1 VTALRK
7 DLIREIK
14 NSKNRFLSIA
24 ILIALAVA
32 FLSGLKATAPDM
44 KNTGDE
50 YLDKQQ
56 LMDIQVLSTLGLTKG
71 DIKALGAQDNI
82 ERAVGAYCIDA
93 WAGDLVAKA
102 YSITD
107 GMNLLTVT
115 SGRMPESPD
124 ECIVDKNLLEKMK
137 ISVGDSITIDPS
149 DDYEDCLTHKNF
161 TIVGTAVSPYY
172 ISVERGS
179 ASIGSGNVRAYVYLP
194 EGAFDLDY
202 YTVAYAKVKGAQELT
217 AFTDEYDDYIDDV
230 MDSLKDFG
238 DRRAKLRYDD
248 IIDEAQGKIDDA
260 QKELDD
266 KEKEADEKL
275 SDAEQELKDARRK
288 LDKGWREYRDGKKEL
303 EESLPKL
310 CDAECELADARQ
322 ELIEG
327 EQEYQKGLDE
337 YNFGYAQYAE
347 NKRKLDAA
355 KAQLDAAKQQLD
367 AAKQIPDQIA
377 KLEGDIT
384 ALEAQKKLLDPN
396 DQEYKAIEA
405 RITELSAKK
414 AALVSASMSDTE
426 IAAAQAKIDA
436 GMAEY
441 NAGKQELDAAK
452 AQLDAAKKKLDEGY
466 EELQDGKRKYREGVE
481 ELQDGWKKY
490 YEGIDELPKAYKKL
504 KDGEKEYADGLEEY
518 EDAKREAEEKIADA
532 KKKLAD
538 ARRKVAD
545 IETCKWYILSRGY
558 NPGYTGFGQDAD
570 RMANLASVFP
580 VIFFLVAALV
590 CLTTMTRMVEEQRTQ
605 IGLMK
610 ALGYGRWDISKKYL
624 CYGLFPSLAGSLLG
638 IIIGHIV
645 FPTMIYVSYQIMY
658 EMPNIRLSLYPGIC
672 IWATIAA
679 VACTTL
685 STLWACISTLTDSP
699 ANLMRPKAPKAGRR
713 VLLEKIPFIWKKLS
727 FTSKVTVRNLFR
739 YKKRF
744 FMSVIGIAGSGALLV
759 TAFGLNDSIIEKQ
772 FGDIWQ
778 MDVQAYVYEAMP
790 LADMQE
796 LLGKNPANDDFDS
809 VMFCLDSQMECKNG
823 GRSQS
828 GVHLLGVES
837 AGSMAG
843 RINLHNGGA
852 PVTLDDSGVVVTA
865 KLAETL
871 SIKAGD
877 EINMRTGGEDHL
889 MRVIGVA
896 DNYVYH
902 YVYITAAYYET
913 VFGKAMQYNGFM
925 GNLKDGL
932 TDETMDA
939 MSTQLLSDSRMYT
952 VRTIGSIYDSVWD
965 SLSILN
971 YVVLVLILG
980 SGMLT
985 FVVMLNLTNI
995 NIGERMRE
1003 LATLRVLGFYDKEM
1017 YAYIFRENNALSV
1030 IGAFVGLVFGKIM
1043 HLFVIRTCEVDMVMF
1058 VRSAKPLSYVY
1069 AFALTIAFSLIVN
1082 LLMRPKVR
1090 AIDMVES
1097 LKSAE

>member
-1 VTALRK
+1 MNALTLK
-7 DLIREIK
+7 NLLREIK
-14 NSKNRFLSIA
+14 RTFTKFLSIFA
-24 ILIALAVA
+24 ICALGVA
-32 FLSGLKATAPDM
+32 FFAGIRATSPDM
-44 KNTGDE
+44 KEAGDRLYNT
-50 YLDKQQ
+50 YNLS
-56 LMDIQVLSTLGLTKG
+56 DISVISTSGLT
-71 DIKALGAQDNI
+71 ADNI
-82 ERAVGAYCIDA
+82 RDLESIEGIRAVRASLFVDAMARGTGEKEKNLRLYSMPIKLKSEYAPLIDLIPDY
-93 WAGDLVAKA
+93 GIDTSPE
-102 YSITD
+102 YE
-107 GMNLLTVT
+107 MNGVEIV
-115 SGRMPESPD
+115 SGRMPLNDTETALDYTLEGSLVKQLGDEITLTTSGGTVTLRVVGFIRSP
-124 ECIVDKNLLEKMK
+124 M
-137 ISVGDSITIDPS
+137 
-149 DDYEDCLTHKNF
+149 
-161 TIVGTAVSPYY
+161 Y
-172 ISVERGS
+172 ISMFERGTS
-179 ASIGSGNVRAYVYLP
+179 SIGNGTSDGFAYASGNAISSLGTKLP
-194 EGAFDLDY
+194 VMSLLNTY
-202 YTVAYAKVKGAQELT
+202 YTRADIVISGKEGLSAYS
-217 AFTDEYDDYIDDV
+217 DEY
-230 MDSLKDFG
+230 
-238 DRRAKLRYDD
+238 
-248 IIDEAQGKIDDA
+248 E
-260 QKELDD
+260 
-266 KEKEADEKL
+266 
-275 SDAEQELKDARRK
+275 
-288 LDKGWREYRDGKKEL
+288 
-303 EESLPKL
+303 
-310 CDAECELADARQ
+310 
-322 ELIEG
+322 
-327 EQEYQKGLDE
+327 
-337 YNFGYAQYAE
+337 
-347 NKRKLDAA
+347 
-355 KAQLDAAKQQLD
+355 
-367 AAKQIPDQIA
+367 
-377 KLEGDIT
+377 
-384 ALEAQKKLLDPN
+384 
-396 DQEYKAIEA
+396 
-405 RITELSAKK
+405 
-414 AALVSASMSDTE
+414 ALVNEVTDRIEDYASTQSGT
-426 IAAAQAKIDA
+426 
-436 GMAEY
+436 
-441 NAGKQELDAAK
+441 
-452 AQLDAAKKKLDEGY
+452 
-466 EELQDGKRKYREGVE
+466 
-481 ELQDGWKKY
+481 
-490 YEGIDELPKAYKKL
+490 
-504 KDGEKEYADGLEEY
+504 
-518 EDAKREAEEKIADA
+518 
-532 KKKLAD
+532 
-538 ARRKVAD
+538 
-545 IETCKWYILSRGY
+545 WYIQDRSG
-558 NPGYTGFGQDAD
+558 NPGYSDYSENTD
-570 RMANLASVFP
+570 RIAAVGDVFP
-580 VIFFLVAALV
+580 LIFFIVAALV
-590 CLTTMTRMVEEQRTQ
+590 CLTTMTRMVEEQRIEMGT
-605 IGLMK
+605 MK
-610 ALGYGRWDISKKYL
+610 ALGYGGWQIAMKY
-624 CYGLFPSLAGSLLG
+624 
-638 IIIGHIV
+638 
-645 FPTMIYVSYQIMY
+645 
-658 EMPNIRLSLYPGIC
+658 
-672 IWATIAA
+672 A
-679 VACTTL
+679 VYAM
-685 STLWACISTLTDSP
+685 SACISGGVVGAIIGFKLFPYVIMKAYSIMYYLGKLETPYRADIAFMAIAAMAVCTAAATFSACYASLKEVP
-699 ANLMRPKAPKAGRR
+699 ATLMRPKAPKAGRR
-713 VLLEKIPFIWKKLS
+713 VLLERIPFIWKKLS

-759 TAFGLNDSIIEKQ
+759 TAFGLNDSIFGIIEKQ

-823 GRSQS
+823 GRSQN

-843 RINLHNGGA
+843 RVSLHNGGA

-913 VFGKAMQYNGFM
+913 VFGKAMLYNGFM

-952 VRTIGSIYDSVWD
+952 VRTIESIYASVWD

-1030 IGAFVGLVFGKIM
+1030 IGAFVGLLFGKIM

>member
-1 VTALRK
+1 MNALTLK
-7 DLIREIK
+7 NLLREIK
-14 NSKNRFLSIA
+14 RTFTKFLSIFA
-24 ILIALAVA
+24 ICALGVA
-32 FLSGLKATAPDM
+32 FFAGIRATSPDM
-44 KNTGDE
+44 KEAGDRLYNT
-50 YLDKQQ
+50 YNLS
-56 LMDIQVLSTLGLTKG
+56 DISVISTSGLT
-71 DIKALGAQDNI
+71 ADNI
-82 ERAVGAYCIDA
+82 RDLESIEGIRAVRASLFVDAMARGTGEKEKNLRLYSMPIKLKSEYAPLIDLIPDY
-93 WAGDLVAKA
+93 GIDTSPE
-102 YSITD
+102 YE
-107 GMNLLTVT
+107 MNGVEIV
-115 SGRMPESPD
+115 SGRMPLNDTETALDYTLEGSLVKQLGDEITLTTSGGTVTLRVVGFIRSP
-124 ECIVDKNLLEKMK
+124 M
-137 ISVGDSITIDPS
+137 
-149 DDYEDCLTHKNF
+149 
-161 TIVGTAVSPYY
+161 Y
-172 ISVERGS
+172 ISMFERGTS
-179 ASIGSGNVRAYVYLP
+179 SIGNGTSDGFAYASGNAISSLGTKLP
-194 EGAFDLDY
+194 VMSLLNTY
-202 YTVAYAKVKGAQELT
+202 YTRADIVISGKEGLSAYS
-217 AFTDEYDDYIDDV
+217 DEY
-230 MDSLKDFG
+230 
-238 DRRAKLRYDD
+238 
-248 IIDEAQGKIDDA
+248 E
-260 QKELDD
+260 
-266 KEKEADEKL
+266 
-275 SDAEQELKDARRK
+275 
-288 LDKGWREYRDGKKEL
+288 
-303 EESLPKL
+303 
-310 CDAECELADARQ
+310 
-322 ELIEG
+322 
-327 EQEYQKGLDE
+327 
-337 YNFGYAQYAE
+337 
-347 NKRKLDAA
+347 
-355 KAQLDAAKQQLD
+355 
-367 AAKQIPDQIA
+367 
-377 KLEGDIT
+377 
-384 ALEAQKKLLDPN
+384 
-396 DQEYKAIEA
+396 
-405 RITELSAKK
+405 
-414 AALVSASMSDTE
+414 ALVNEVTDRIEDYASTQSGT
-426 IAAAQAKIDA
+426 
-436 GMAEY
+436 
-441 NAGKQELDAAK
+441 
-452 AQLDAAKKKLDEGY
+452 
-466 EELQDGKRKYREGVE
+466 
-481 ELQDGWKKY
+481 
-490 YEGIDELPKAYKKL
+490 
-504 KDGEKEYADGLEEY
+504 
-518 EDAKREAEEKIADA
+518 
-532 KKKLAD
+532 
-538 ARRKVAD
+538 
-545 IETCKWYILSRGY
+545 WYIQDRSG
-558 NPGYTGFGQDAD
+558 NPGYSDYSENTD
-570 RMANLASVFP
+570 RIAAVGDVFP
-580 VIFFLVAALV
+580 LIFFIVVALV
-590 CLTTMTRMVEEQRTQ
+590 CLTTMTRMVEEQRIEMGT
-605 IGLMK
+605 MK
-610 ALGYGRWDISKKYL
+610 ALGYGGWQIAMKY
-624 CYGLFPSLAGSLLG
+624 
-638 IIIGHIV
+638 
-645 FPTMIYVSYQIMY
+645 
-658 EMPNIRLSLYPGIC
+658 
-672 IWATIAA
+672 A
-679 VACTTL
+679 VYAM
-685 STLWACISTLTDSP
+685 SACISGGVVGAIIGFKLFPYVIMKAYSIMYYLGKLETPYRADIAFMAIAAMAVCTAAATFSACYASLKEVP
-699 ANLMRPKAPKAGRR
+699 ATLMRPKAPKAGRR
-713 VLLEKIPFIWKKLS
+713 VLLERIPFIWKKLS

-759 TAFGLNDSIIEKQ
+759 TAFGLNDSIFGIIEKQ

-843 RINLHNGGA
+843 RISLHNGGA

-913 VFGKAMQYNGFM
+913 VFGKAMQYNGLM

-952 VRTIGSIYDSVWD
+952 VRTIESIYASVWD

-1030 IGAFVGLVFGKIM
+1030 IGAFVGLLFGKIM

-1069 AFALTIAFSLIVN
+1069 AFALTIVFSLIVN

>member
-1 VTALRK
+1 MNALTLK
-7 DLIREIK
+7 NLLREIK
-14 NSKNRFLSIA
+14 RTFTKFLSIFA
-24 ILIALAVA
+24 ICALGVA
-32 FLSGLKATAPDM
+32 FFAGIRATSPDM
-44 KNTGDE
+44 KEAGDRLYNT
-50 YLDKQQ
+50 YNLS
-56 LMDIQVLSTLGLTKG
+56 DISVISTSGLT
-71 DIKALGAQDNI
+71 ADNI
-82 ERAVGAYCIDA
+82 RDLESIEGIQAVRASLFVDAMARGTGEKEKNLRLYSMPIKLKSEYAPLIDLIPDY
-93 WAGDLVAKA
+93 GIDTSPE
-102 YSITD
+102 YE
-107 GMNLLTVT
+107 MNGVEIV
-115 SGRMPESPD
+115 SGRMPLNDTETALDYTLEGSLVKQLGDEITLTTSGGTVTLRVVGFIRSP
-124 ECIVDKNLLEKMK
+124 M
-137 ISVGDSITIDPS
+137 
-149 DDYEDCLTHKNF
+149 
-161 TIVGTAVSPYY
+161 Y
-172 ISVERGS
+172 ISMFERGTS
-179 ASIGSGNVRAYVYLP
+179 SIGNGTSDGFAYASGNAISSLGTKLP
-194 EGAFDLDY
+194 VMSLLNTY
-202 YTVAYAKVKGAQELT
+202 YTRADIVISGKEGLSAYS
-217 AFTDEYDDYIDDV
+217 DEY
-230 MDSLKDFG
+230 
-238 DRRAKLRYDD
+238 
-248 IIDEAQGKIDDA
+248 E
-260 QKELDD
+260 
-266 KEKEADEKL
+266 
-275 SDAEQELKDARRK
+275 
-288 LDKGWREYRDGKKEL
+288 
-303 EESLPKL
+303 
-310 CDAECELADARQ
+310 
-322 ELIEG
+322 
-327 EQEYQKGLDE
+327 
-337 YNFGYAQYAE
+337 
-347 NKRKLDAA
+347 
-355 KAQLDAAKQQLD
+355 
-367 AAKQIPDQIA
+367 
-377 KLEGDIT
+377 
-384 ALEAQKKLLDPN
+384 
-396 DQEYKAIEA
+396 
-405 RITELSAKK
+405 
-414 AALVSASMSDTE
+414 ALVNEVTDRIEDYASTQSGT
-426 IAAAQAKIDA
+426 
-436 GMAEY
+436 
-441 NAGKQELDAAK
+441 
-452 AQLDAAKKKLDEGY
+452 
-466 EELQDGKRKYREGVE
+466 
-481 ELQDGWKKY
+481 
-490 YEGIDELPKAYKKL
+490 
-504 KDGEKEYADGLEEY
+504 
-518 EDAKREAEEKIADA
+518 
-532 KKKLAD
+532 
-538 ARRKVAD
+538 
-545 IETCKWYILSRGY
+545 WYIQDRSG
-558 NPGYTGFGQDAD
+558 NPGYSDYSENTD
-570 RMANLASVFP
+570 RIAAVGDVFP
-580 VIFFLVAALV
+580 LIFFIVAALV
-590 CLTTMTRMVEEQRTQ
+590 CLTTMTRMVEEQRIEMGT
-605 IGLMK
+605 MK
-610 ALGYGRWDISKKYL
+610 ALGYGGWQIAMKY
-624 CYGLFPSLAGSLLG
+624 
-638 IIIGHIV
+638 
-645 FPTMIYVSYQIMY
+645 
-658 EMPNIRLSLYPGIC
+658 
-672 IWATIAA
+672 A
-679 VACTTL
+679 VYAM
-685 STLWACISTLTDSP
+685 SACISGGVVGAIIGFKLFPYVIMKGYSIMYYLGKLETPYRADIAFMAIAAMAVCTAAATFSACYASLKEVP
-699 ANLMRPKAPKAGRR
+699 ATLMRPKAPKAGRR

-759 TAFGLNDSIIEKQ
+759 TAFGLNDSIFGIIEKQ

-823 GRSQS
+823 GRSQN

-952 VRTIGSIYDSVWD
+952 VRTIESIYDSVRD

-1017 YAYIFRENNALSV
+1017 YDYIFRENNALSV
-1030 IGAFVGLVFGKIM
+1030 IGAFVGLLFGKIM

-1069 AFALTIAFSLIVN
+1069 AFALTIVFSLIVN

>member
-1 VTALRK
+1 MNALTLK
-7 DLIREIK
+7 NLLREIK
-14 NSKNRFLSIA
+14 RTFTKFLSIFA
-24 ILIALAVA
+24 ICALGVA
-32 FLSGLKATAPDM
+32 FFAGIRATSPDM
-44 KNTGDE
+44 KEAGDRLYNT
-50 YLDKQQ
+50 YNLS
-56 LMDIQVLSTLGLTKG
+56 DISVISTSGLT
-71 DIKALGAQDNI
+71 ADNI
-82 ERAVGAYCIDA
+82 RDLESIEGIQAVRASLFVDAMARGTGEKEKNLRLYSMPIKLKSEYAPLIDLIPDY
-93 WAGDLVAKA
+93 GIDTSPE
-102 YSITD
+102 YE
-107 GMNLLTVT
+107 MNGVEIV
-115 SGRMPESPD
+115 SGRMPLNDTETALDYTLEGSLVKQLGDEITLTTSGGTVTLRVVGFIRSP
-124 ECIVDKNLLEKMK
+124 M
-137 ISVGDSITIDPS
+137 
-149 DDYEDCLTHKNF
+149 
-161 TIVGTAVSPYY
+161 Y
-172 ISVERGS
+172 ISMFERGTS
-179 ASIGSGNVRAYVYLP
+179 SIGNGTSDGFAYASGNAISSLGTKLP
-194 EGAFDLDY
+194 VMSLLNTY
-202 YTVAYAKVKGAQELT
+202 YTRADIVISGKEGLSAYS
-217 AFTDEYDDYIDDV
+217 DEY
-230 MDSLKDFG
+230 
-238 DRRAKLRYDD
+238 
-248 IIDEAQGKIDDA
+248 E
-260 QKELDD
+260 
-266 KEKEADEKL
+266 
-275 SDAEQELKDARRK
+275 
-288 LDKGWREYRDGKKEL
+288 
-303 EESLPKL
+303 
-310 CDAECELADARQ
+310 
-322 ELIEG
+322 
-327 EQEYQKGLDE
+327 
-337 YNFGYAQYAE
+337 
-347 NKRKLDAA
+347 
-355 KAQLDAAKQQLD
+355 
-367 AAKQIPDQIA
+367 
-377 KLEGDIT
+377 
-384 ALEAQKKLLDPN
+384 
-396 DQEYKAIEA
+396 
-405 RITELSAKK
+405 
-414 AALVSASMSDTE
+414 ALVNEVTDRIEDYASTQSGT
-426 IAAAQAKIDA
+426 
-436 GMAEY
+436 
-441 NAGKQELDAAK
+441 
-452 AQLDAAKKKLDEGY
+452 
-466 EELQDGKRKYREGVE
+466 
-481 ELQDGWKKY
+481 
-490 YEGIDELPKAYKKL
+490 
-504 KDGEKEYADGLEEY
+504 
-518 EDAKREAEEKIADA
+518 
-532 KKKLAD
+532 
-538 ARRKVAD
+538 
-545 IETCKWYILSRGY
+545 WYIQDRSG
-558 NPGYTGFGQDAD
+558 NPGYSDYSENTD
-570 RMANLASVFP
+570 RIAAVGDVFP
-580 VIFFLVAALV
+580 LIFFIVAALV
-590 CLTTMTRMVEEQRTQ
+590 CLTTMTRMVEEQRIEMGT
-605 IGLMK
+605 MK
-610 ALGYGRWDISKKYL
+610 ALGYGGWQIAMKY
-624 CYGLFPSLAGSLLG
+624 
-638 IIIGHIV
+638 
-645 FPTMIYVSYQIMY
+645 
-658 EMPNIRLSLYPGIC
+658 
-672 IWATIAA
+672 A
-679 VACTTL
+679 VYAM
-685 STLWACISTLTDSP
+685 SACISGGVVGAIIGFKLFPYVIMKGYSIMYYLGKLETPYRADIAFMAIAAMAVCTAAATFSACYASLKEVP
-699 ANLMRPKAPKAGRR
+699 ATLMRPKAPKAGRR

-759 TAFGLNDSIIEKQ
+759 TAFGLNDSIFGIIEKQ

-837 AGSMAG
+837 AESMAG

-871 SIKAGD
+871 SIKVGD

-952 VRTIGSIYDSVWD
+952 VRTIGSIYASVWD

>member
-1 VTALRK
+1 MNALTLK
-7 DLIREIK
+7 NLLREIK
-14 NSKNRFLSIA
+14 RTFTKFLSIFA
-24 ILIALAVA
+24 ICALGVA
-32 FLSGLKATAPDM
+32 FFAGIRATSPDM
-44 KNTGDE
+44 KEAGDRLYNT
-50 YLDKQQ
+50 YNLS
-56 LMDIQVLSTLGLTKG
+56 DISVISTSGLT
-71 DIKALGAQDNI
+71 ADNI
-82 ERAVGAYCIDA
+82 RDLESIEGIQAVRASLFVDAMARGTGEKEKNLRLYSMPIKLKSEYAPLIDLIPDY
-93 WAGDLVAKA
+93 GIDTSPE
-102 YSITD
+102 YE
-107 GMNLLTVT
+107 MNGVEIV
-115 SGRMPESPD
+115 SGRMPLNDTETALDYTLEGSLVKQLGDEITLTTSGGTVTLRVVGFIRSP
-124 ECIVDKNLLEKMK
+124 M
-137 ISVGDSITIDPS
+137 
-149 DDYEDCLTHKNF
+149 
-161 TIVGTAVSPYY
+161 Y
-172 ISVERGS
+172 ISMFERGTS
-179 ASIGSGNVRAYVYLP
+179 SIGNGTSDGFAYASGNAISSLGTKLP
-194 EGAFDLDY
+194 VMSLLNTY
-202 YTVAYAKVKGAQELT
+202 YTRADIVISGKEGLSAYS
-217 AFTDEYDDYIDDV
+217 DEY
-230 MDSLKDFG
+230 
-238 DRRAKLRYDD
+238 
-248 IIDEAQGKIDDA
+248 E
-260 QKELDD
+260 
-266 KEKEADEKL
+266 
-275 SDAEQELKDARRK
+275 
-288 LDKGWREYRDGKKEL
+288 
-303 EESLPKL
+303 
-310 CDAECELADARQ
+310 
-322 ELIEG
+322 
-327 EQEYQKGLDE
+327 
-337 YNFGYAQYAE
+337 
-347 NKRKLDAA
+347 
-355 KAQLDAAKQQLD
+355 
-367 AAKQIPDQIA
+367 
-377 KLEGDIT
+377 
-384 ALEAQKKLLDPN
+384 
-396 DQEYKAIEA
+396 
-405 RITELSAKK
+405 
-414 AALVSASMSDTE
+414 ALVNEVTDRIEDYASTQSGT
-426 IAAAQAKIDA
+426 
-436 GMAEY
+436 
-441 NAGKQELDAAK
+441 
-452 AQLDAAKKKLDEGY
+452 
-466 EELQDGKRKYREGVE
+466 
-481 ELQDGWKKY
+481 
-490 YEGIDELPKAYKKL
+490 
-504 KDGEKEYADGLEEY
+504 
-518 EDAKREAEEKIADA
+518 
-532 KKKLAD
+532 
-538 ARRKVAD
+538 
-545 IETCKWYILSRGY
+545 WYIQDRSG
-558 NPGYTGFGQDAD
+558 NPGYSDYSENTD
-570 RMANLASVFP
+570 RIAAVGDVFP
-580 VIFFLVAALV
+580 LIFFIVAALV
-590 CLTTMTRMVEEQRTQ
+590 CLTTMTRMVEEQRIEMGT
-605 IGLMK
+605 MK
-610 ALGYGRWDISKKYL
+610 ALGYGGWQIAMKY
-624 CYGLFPSLAGSLLG
+624 
-638 IIIGHIV
+638 
-645 FPTMIYVSYQIMY
+645 
-658 EMPNIRLSLYPGIC
+658 
-672 IWATIAA
+672 A
-679 VACTTL
+679 VYAM
-685 STLWACISTLTDSP
+685 SACISGGVVGAIIGFKLFPYVIMKGYSIMYYLGKLETPYRADIAFMAIAAMAVCTAAATFSACYASLKEVP
-699 ANLMRPKAPKAGRR
+699 ATLMRPKAPKAGRR

-759 TAFGLNDSIIEKQ
+759 TAFGLNDSIFGIIEKQ

-843 RINLHNGGA
+843 RVSLHNGGA

-871 SIKAGD
+871 SIKVGD

-952 VRTIGSIYDSVWD
+952 VRTIGSIYASVWD

-1017 YAYIFRENNALSV
+1017 YDYIFRENNALSV
-1030 IGAFVGLVFGKIM
+1030 IGAFVGLLFGKIM

-1069 AFALTIAFSLIVN
+1069 AFALTIVFSLIVN

>member
-1 VTALRK
+1 MNALTLK
-7 DLIREIK
+7 NLLREIK
-14 NSKNRFLSIA
+14 RTFTKFLSIFA
-24 ILIALAVA
+24 ICALGVA
-32 FLSGLKATAPDM
+32 FFAGIRATSPDM
-44 KNTGDE
+44 KEAGDRLYNT
-50 YLDKQQ
+50 YNLS
-56 LMDIQVLSTLGLTKG
+56 DISVISTSGLT
-71 DIKALGAQDNI
+71 ADNI
-82 ERAVGAYCIDA
+82 RDLESIEGIQAVRASLFVDAMARGTGEKEKNLRLYSMPIKLKSEYAPLIDLIPDY
-93 WAGDLVAKA
+93 GIDTSPE
-102 YSITD
+102 YE
-107 GMNLLTVT
+107 MNGVEIV
-115 SGRMPESPD
+115 SGRMPL
-124 ECIVDKNLLEKMK
+124 N
-137 ISVGDSITIDPS
+137 
-149 DDYEDCLTHKNF
+149 
-161 TIVGTAVSPYY
+161 
-172 ISVERGS
+172 
-179 ASIGSGNVRAYVYLP
+179 
-194 EGAFDLDY
+194 
-202 YTVAYAKVKGAQELT
+202 
-217 AFTDEYDDYIDDV
+217 
-230 MDSLKDFG
+230 
-238 DRRAKLRYDD
+238 
-248 IIDEAQGKIDDA
+248 
-260 QKELDD
+260 
-266 KEKEADEKL
+266 
-275 SDAEQELKDARRK
+275 
-288 LDKGWREYRDGKKEL
+288 
-303 EESLPKL
+303 
-310 CDAECELADARQ
+310 
-322 ELIEG
+322 
-327 EQEYQKGLDE
+327 
-337 YNFGYAQYAE
+337 
-347 NKRKLDAA
+347 
-355 KAQLDAAKQQLD
+355 
-367 AAKQIPDQIA
+367 
-377 KLEGDIT
+377 
-384 ALEAQKKLLDPN
+384 
-396 DQEYKAIEA
+396 
-405 RITELSAKK
+405 
-414 AALVSASMSDTE
+414 DTE
-426 IAAAQAKIDA
+426 IALDYTLEGSFVKQLGDEITLTTSGGTVTLRVVGFIRSPMYISLFERGTSSIGNGTSDGFAYAS
-436 GMAEY
+436 G
-441 NAGKQELDAAK
+441 NAISSLGTKLPVMSLLNTYYTRADIVISGK
-452 AQLDAAKKKLDEGY
+452 EG
-466 EELQDGKRKYREGVE
+466 LS
-481 ELQDGWKKY
+481 
-490 YEGIDELPKAYKKL
+490 AYS
-504 KDGEKEYADGLEEY
+504 DEY
-518 EDAKREAEEKIADA
+518 EALVNEVTDR
-532 KKKLAD
+532 
-538 ARRKVAD
+538 
-545 IETCKWYILSRGY
+545 IEDYASTQSGTWYIQDRSG
-558 NPGYTGFGQDAD
+558 NPGYSDYSENTD
-570 RMANLASVFP
+570 RIAAVGDVFP
-580 VIFFLVAALV
+580 LIFFIVAALV
-590 CLTTMTRMVEEQRTQ
+590 CLTTMTRMVEEQRIEMGT
-605 IGLMK
+605 MK
-610 ALGYGRWDISKKYL
+610 ALGYGGWQIAMKY
-624 CYGLFPSLAGSLLG
+624 
-638 IIIGHIV
+638 
-645 FPTMIYVSYQIMY
+645 
-658 EMPNIRLSLYPGIC
+658 
-672 IWATIAA
+672 A
-679 VACTTL
+679 VYAM
-685 STLWACISTLTDSP
+685 SACISGGVVGAIIGFKLFPYVIMKGYSIMYYLGKLETPYRADIAFMAIAAMAVCTAAATFSACYASLKEVP
-699 ANLMRPKAPKAGRR
+699 ATLMRPKAPKAGRR

-759 TAFGLNDSIIEKQ
+759 TAFGLNDSIFGIIEKQ

-877 EINMRTGGEDHL
+877 EINMRTGGEDHF

-913 VFGKAMQYNGFM
+913 VFGKAMLYNGFM

-952 VRTIGSIYDSVWD
+952 VRTIESIYASVWD

>member
-1 VTALRK
+1 MNALTLK
-7 DLIREIK
+7 NLLREIK
-14 NSKNRFLSIA
+14 RTFTKFLSIFA
-24 ILIALAVA
+24 ICALGVA
-32 FLSGLKATAPDM
+32 FFAGIRATSPDM
-44 KNTGDE
+44 KEAGDRLYNT
-50 YLDKQQ
+50 YNLS
-56 LMDIQVLSTLGLTKG
+56 DISVISTSGLT
-71 DIKALGAQDNI
+71 ADNI
-82 ERAVGAYCIDA
+82 RDLESIEGIQAVRASLFVDAMARGTGEKEKNLRLYSMPIKLKSEYAPLIDLIPDY
-93 WAGDLVAKA
+93 GIDTSPE
-102 YSITD
+102 YE
-107 GMNLLTVT
+107 MNGVEIV
-115 SGRMPESPD
+115 SGRMPLNDTETALDYTLEGSLVKQLGDEITLTTSGGTVTLRVVGFIRSP
-124 ECIVDKNLLEKMK
+124 M
-137 ISVGDSITIDPS
+137 
-149 DDYEDCLTHKNF
+149 
-161 TIVGTAVSPYY
+161 Y
-172 ISVERGS
+172 ISMFERGTS
-179 ASIGSGNVRAYVYLP
+179 SIGNGTSDGFAYASGNAISSLGTKLP
-194 EGAFDLDY
+194 VMSLLNTY
-202 YTVAYAKVKGAQELT
+202 YTRADIVISGKEGPSAYS
-217 AFTDEYDDYIDDV
+217 DEY
-230 MDSLKDFG
+230 
-238 DRRAKLRYDD
+238 
-248 IIDEAQGKIDDA
+248 E
-260 QKELDD
+260 
-266 KEKEADEKL
+266 
-275 SDAEQELKDARRK
+275 
-288 LDKGWREYRDGKKEL
+288 
-303 EESLPKL
+303 
-310 CDAECELADARQ
+310 
-322 ELIEG
+322 
-327 EQEYQKGLDE
+327 
-337 YNFGYAQYAE
+337 
-347 NKRKLDAA
+347 
-355 KAQLDAAKQQLD
+355 
-367 AAKQIPDQIA
+367 
-377 KLEGDIT
+377 
-384 ALEAQKKLLDPN
+384 
-396 DQEYKAIEA
+396 
-405 RITELSAKK
+405 
-414 AALVSASMSDTE
+414 ALVNEVTDRIEDYASTQSGT
-426 IAAAQAKIDA
+426 
-436 GMAEY
+436 
-441 NAGKQELDAAK
+441 
-452 AQLDAAKKKLDEGY
+452 
-466 EELQDGKRKYREGVE
+466 
-481 ELQDGWKKY
+481 
-490 YEGIDELPKAYKKL
+490 
-504 KDGEKEYADGLEEY
+504 
-518 EDAKREAEEKIADA
+518 
-532 KKKLAD
+532 
-538 ARRKVAD
+538 
-545 IETCKWYILSRGY
+545 WYIQDRSG
-558 NPGYTGFGQDAD
+558 NPGYSDYSENTD
-570 RMANLASVFP
+570 RIAAVGDVFP
-580 VIFFLVAALV
+580 LIFFIVAALV
-590 CLTTMTRMVEEQRTQ
+590 CLTTMTRMVEEQRIEMGT
-605 IGLMK
+605 MK
-610 ALGYGRWDISKKYL
+610 ALGYGGWQIAMKY
-624 CYGLFPSLAGSLLG
+624 
-638 IIIGHIV
+638 
-645 FPTMIYVSYQIMY
+645 
-658 EMPNIRLSLYPGIC
+658 
-672 IWATIAA
+672 A
-679 VACTTL
+679 VYAM
-685 STLWACISTLTDSP
+685 SACISGGVVGAIIGFKLFPYVIMKGYSIMYYLGKLETPYRADIAFMAIAAMAVCTAAATFSACYASLKEVP
-699 ANLMRPKAPKAGRR
+699 ATLMRPKAPKAGRR

-759 TAFGLNDSIIEKQ
+759 TAFGLNDSIFGIIEKQ

-877 EINMRTGGEDHL
+877 EINMRTGGEDHF

>member
-1 VTALRK
+1 MNALTLK
-7 DLIREIK
+7 NLLREIK
-14 NSKNRFLSIA
+14 RTFTKFLSIFA
-24 ILIALAVA
+24 ICALGVA
-32 FLSGLKATAPDM
+32 FFAGIRATSPDM
-44 KNTGDE
+44 KDAGDKLYNT
-50 YLDKQQ
+50 YNLS
-56 LMDIQVLSTLGLTKG
+56 DISVISTSGLT
-71 DIKALGAQDNI
+71 ADNI
-82 ERAVGAYCIDA
+82 RDLESIEGIQAVRASLFVDAMARGTGEKEKNLRLYSMPIKLKSEYAPLIDLIPDY
-93 WAGDLVAKA
+93 GIDTSPE
-102 YSITD
+102 YE
-107 GMNLLTVT
+107 MNGVEIV
-115 SGRMPESPD
+115 SGRMPLNDTETALDYTLEGSLVKQLGDEITLTTSGGTVTLRVVGFIRSPMYISMFERGTSSIGNGTSDGFAYASGNAISSLGTKLPVMSLLNTYYTRADIVISGKEGLSAYSD
-124 ECIVDKNLLEKMK
+124 EYEALVNEVTDRI
-137 ISVGDSITIDPS
+137 
-149 DDYEDCLTHKNF
+149 DDYASTQS
-161 TIVGTAVSPYY
+161 GTWYVQD
-172 ISVERGS
+172 R
-179 ASIGSGNVRAYVYLP
+179 SG
-194 EGAFDLDY
+194 
-202 YTVAYAKVKGAQELT
+202 
-217 AFTDEYDDYIDDV
+217 
-230 MDSLKDFG
+230 
-238 DRRAKLRYDD
+238 
-248 IIDEAQGKIDDA
+248 
-260 QKELDD
+260 
-266 KEKEADEKL
+266 
-275 SDAEQELKDARRK
+275 
-288 LDKGWREYRDGKKEL
+288 
-303 EESLPKL
+303 
-310 CDAECELADARQ
+310 
-322 ELIEG
+322 
-327 EQEYQKGLDE
+327 
-337 YNFGYAQYAE
+337 
-347 NKRKLDAA
+347 
-355 KAQLDAAKQQLD
+355 
-367 AAKQIPDQIA
+367 
-377 KLEGDIT
+377 
-384 ALEAQKKLLDPN
+384 
-396 DQEYKAIEA
+396 
-405 RITELSAKK
+405 
-414 AALVSASMSDTE
+414 
-426 IAAAQAKIDA
+426 
-436 GMAEY
+436 
-441 NAGKQELDAAK
+441 
-452 AQLDAAKKKLDEGY
+452 
-466 EELQDGKRKYREGVE
+466 
-481 ELQDGWKKY
+481 
-490 YEGIDELPKAYKKL
+490 
-504 KDGEKEYADGLEEY
+504 
-518 EDAKREAEEKIADA
+518 
-532 KKKLAD
+532 
-538 ARRKVAD
+538 
-545 IETCKWYILSRGY
+545 
-558 NPGYTGFGQDAD
+558 NPGYSDYSENTD
-570 RMANLASVFP
+570 RIAAVGDVFP
-580 VIFFLVAALV
+580 LIFFIVAALV
-590 CLTTMTRMVEEQRTQ
+590 CLTTMTRMVEEQRIEMGT
-605 IGLMK
+605 MK
-610 ALGYGRWDISKKYL
+610 ALGYGGWQIAMKY
-624 CYGLFPSLAGSLLG
+624 
-638 IIIGHIV
+638 
-645 FPTMIYVSYQIMY
+645 
-658 EMPNIRLSLYPGIC
+658 
-672 IWATIAA
+672 A
-679 VACTTL
+679 VYAM
-685 STLWACISTLTDSP
+685 SACISGGVVGAIIGFKLFPYVIMKGYSIMYYLGKLETPYRADIAFMAIAAMAVCTAAATFSACYASLKEVP
-699 ANLMRPKAPKAGRR
+699 ATLMRPKAPKAGRR

-759 TAFGLNDSIIEKQ
+759 TAFGLNDSIFGIIEKQ

-952 VRTIGSIYDSVWD
+952 VRTIGSIYASVWD

-1017 YAYIFRENNALSV
+1017 YDYIFRENNALSV
-1030 IGAFVGLVFGKIM
+1030 IGAFVGLLFGKIM

-1069 AFALTIAFSLIVN
+1069 AFALTIVFSLIVN

>member
-1 VTALRK
+1 MNALTLK
-7 DLIREIK
+7 NLLREIK
-14 NSKNRFLSIA
+14 RTFTKFLSIFA
-24 ILIALAVA
+24 ICALGVA
-32 FLSGLKATAPDM
+32 FFAGIRATSPDM
-44 KNTGDE
+44 KEAGDRLYNT
-50 YLDKQQ
+50 YNLS
-56 LMDIQVLSTLGLTKG
+56 DISVISTSGLT
-71 DIKALGAQDNI
+71 ADNI
-82 ERAVGAYCIDA
+82 RDLESIEGIQAVRASLFVDAMARGTGEKEKNLRLYSMPIKLKSEYAPLIDLIPDY
-93 WAGDLVAKA
+93 GIDTSPE
-102 YSITD
+102 YE
-107 GMNLLTVT
+107 MNGVEIV
-115 SGRMPESPD
+115 SGRMPL
-124 ECIVDKNLLEKMK
+124 N
-137 ISVGDSITIDPS
+137 
-149 DDYEDCLTHKNF
+149 
-161 TIVGTAVSPYY
+161 
-172 ISVERGS
+172 
-179 ASIGSGNVRAYVYLP
+179 
-194 EGAFDLDY
+194 
-202 YTVAYAKVKGAQELT
+202 
-217 AFTDEYDDYIDDV
+217 
-230 MDSLKDFG
+230 
-238 DRRAKLRYDD
+238 
-248 IIDEAQGKIDDA
+248 
-260 QKELDD
+260 
-266 KEKEADEKL
+266 
-275 SDAEQELKDARRK
+275 
-288 LDKGWREYRDGKKEL
+288 
-303 EESLPKL
+303 
-310 CDAECELADARQ
+310 
-322 ELIEG
+322 
-327 EQEYQKGLDE
+327 
-337 YNFGYAQYAE
+337 
-347 NKRKLDAA
+347 
-355 KAQLDAAKQQLD
+355 
-367 AAKQIPDQIA
+367 
-377 KLEGDIT
+377 
-384 ALEAQKKLLDPN
+384 
-396 DQEYKAIEA
+396 
-405 RITELSAKK
+405 
-414 AALVSASMSDTE
+414 DTE
-426 IAAAQAKIDA
+426 IALDNTLEGSLVKQLGDEITLTTSGGSVTLRVVGFIRSPMYISMFERGTSSIGNGTSDGFAYAS
-436 GMAEY
+436 G
-441 NAGKQELDAAK
+441 NAISSLGTKLPVMSLLNTYYTRADIVISGK
-452 AQLDAAKKKLDEGY
+452 EG
-466 EELQDGKRKYREGVE
+466 LS
-481 ELQDGWKKY
+481 
-490 YEGIDELPKAYKKL
+490 AYSN
-504 KDGEKEYADGLEEY
+504 EY
-518 EDAKREAEEKIADA
+518 EALVNEVTDR
-532 KKKLAD
+532 
-538 ARRKVAD
+538 
-545 IETCKWYILSRGY
+545 IEDYASTQSGTWYIQDRSG
-558 NPGYTGFGQDAD
+558 NPGYSDYSENTD
-570 RMANLASVFP
+570 RIAAVGDVFP
-580 VIFFLVAALV
+580 LIFFIVAALV
-590 CLTTMTRMVEEQRTQ
+590 CLTTMTRMVEEQRIEMGT
-605 IGLMK
+605 MK
-610 ALGYGRWDISKKYL
+610 ALGYGGWQIAMKY
-624 CYGLFPSLAGSLLG
+624 
-638 IIIGHIV
+638 
-645 FPTMIYVSYQIMY
+645 
-658 EMPNIRLSLYPGIC
+658 
-672 IWATIAA
+672 A
-679 VACTTL
+679 VYAM
-685 STLWACISTLTDSP
+685 SACISGGVVGAIIGFKLFPYVIMKGYSIMYYLGKLETPYRADIAFMAIAAMAVCTAAATFSACYASLKEVP
-699 ANLMRPKAPKAGRR
+699 ATLMRPKAPKAGRR

-759 TAFGLNDSIIEKQ
+759 TAFGLNDSIFGIIEKQ

-837 AGSMAG
+837 AESMAG

-871 SIKAGD
+871 SIKVGD

-952 VRTIGSIYDSVWD
+952 VRTIGSIYASVWD

>member
-1 VTALRK
+1 MNALTLK
-7 DLIREIK
+7 NLLREIK
-14 NSKNRFLSIA
+14 RTFTKFLSIFA
-24 ILIALAVA
+24 ICALGVA
-32 FLSGLKATAPDM
+32 FFAGIRATSPDM
-44 KNTGDE
+44 KEAGDRLYNT
-50 YLDKQQ
+50 YNLS
-56 LMDIQVLSTLGLTKG
+56 DISVISTSGLT
-71 DIKALGAQDNI
+71 ADNI
-82 ERAVGAYCIDA
+82 RDLESIEGIQAVRASLFVDAMARGTGEKEKNLRLYSMPIKLKSEYAPLIDLIPDY
-93 WAGDLVAKA
+93 GIDTSPE
-102 YSITD
+102 YE
-107 GMNLLTVT
+107 MNGVEIV
-115 SGRMPESPD
+115 SGRMPL
-124 ECIVDKNLLEKMK
+124 N
-137 ISVGDSITIDPS
+137 
-149 DDYEDCLTHKNF
+149 
-161 TIVGTAVSPYY
+161 
-172 ISVERGS
+172 
-179 ASIGSGNVRAYVYLP
+179 
-194 EGAFDLDY
+194 
-202 YTVAYAKVKGAQELT
+202 
-217 AFTDEYDDYIDDV
+217 
-230 MDSLKDFG
+230 
-238 DRRAKLRYDD
+238 
-248 IIDEAQGKIDDA
+248 
-260 QKELDD
+260 
-266 KEKEADEKL
+266 
-275 SDAEQELKDARRK
+275 
-288 LDKGWREYRDGKKEL
+288 
-303 EESLPKL
+303 
-310 CDAECELADARQ
+310 
-322 ELIEG
+322 
-327 EQEYQKGLDE
+327 
-337 YNFGYAQYAE
+337 
-347 NKRKLDAA
+347 
-355 KAQLDAAKQQLD
+355 
-367 AAKQIPDQIA
+367 
-377 KLEGDIT
+377 
-384 ALEAQKKLLDPN
+384 
-396 DQEYKAIEA
+396 
-405 RITELSAKK
+405 
-414 AALVSASMSDTE
+414 DTE
-426 IAAAQAKIDA
+426 IALDYTLEGSLVKQLGDEITLTTSGGTVTLRVVGFIRSPMYISMFERGTSSIGNGTSDGFAYAS
-436 GMAEY
+436 G
-441 NAGKQELDAAK
+441 NAISSLGTKLPVMSLLNTYYTRADIVISGK
-452 AQLDAAKKKLDEGY
+452 EG
-466 EELQDGKRKYREGVE
+466 LS
-481 ELQDGWKKY
+481 
-490 YEGIDELPKAYKKL
+490 AYS
-504 KDGEKEYADGLEEY
+504 DEY
-518 EDAKREAEEKIADA
+518 EALVNEVTDR
-532 KKKLAD
+532 
-538 ARRKVAD
+538 
-545 IETCKWYILSRGY
+545 IEDYASTQSGTWYIQDRSG
-558 NPGYTGFGQDAD
+558 NPGYSDYSENTD
-570 RMANLASVFP
+570 RIAAVGDVFP
-580 VIFFLVAALV
+580 LIFFIVAALV
-590 CLTTMTRMVEEQRTQ
+590 CLTTMTRMVEEQRIEMGT
-605 IGLMK
+605 MK
-610 ALGYGRWDISKKYL
+610 ALGYGGWQIAMKY
-624 CYGLFPSLAGSLLG
+624 
-638 IIIGHIV
+638 
-645 FPTMIYVSYQIMY
+645 
-658 EMPNIRLSLYPGIC
+658 
-672 IWATIAA
+672 A
-679 VACTTL
+679 VYAM
-685 STLWACISTLTDSP
+685 SACISGGVVGAIIGFKLFPYVIMKGYSIMYYLGKLETPYRADIAFMAIAAMAVCTAAATFSACYASLKEVP
-699 ANLMRPKAPKAGRR
+699 ATLMRPKAPKAGRR

-759 TAFGLNDSIIEKQ
+759 TAFGLNDSIFGIIEKQ

-837 AGSMAG
+837 AESMAG
-843 RINLHNGGA
+843 RVSLHNGGT

-952 VRTIGSIYDSVWD
+952 VRTIESIYASVWD

-1030 IGAFVGLVFGKIM
+1030 IGAFVGLLFGKIM

>member
-1 VTALRK
+1 MNALTLK
-7 DLIREIK
+7 NLLREIK
-14 NSKNRFLSIA
+14 RTFTKFLSIFA
-24 ILIALAVA
+24 ICALGVA
-32 FLSGLKATAPDM
+32 FFAGIRATSPDM
-44 KNTGDE
+44 KEAGDRLYNT
-50 YLDKQQ
+50 YNLS
-56 LMDIQVLSTLGLTKG
+56 DISVISTSGLT
-71 DIKALGAQDNI
+71 ADNI
-82 ERAVGAYCIDA
+82 RDLESIEGIQAVRASLFVDAMARGTGEKEKNLRLYSMPIKLKSEYAPLIDLIPDY
-93 WAGDLVAKA
+93 GIDTSPE
-102 YSITD
+102 YE
-107 GMNLLTVT
+107 MNGVEIV
-115 SGRMPESPD
+115 SGRMPL
-124 ECIVDKNLLEKMK
+124 N
-137 ISVGDSITIDPS
+137 
-149 DDYEDCLTHKNF
+149 
-161 TIVGTAVSPYY
+161 
-172 ISVERGS
+172 
-179 ASIGSGNVRAYVYLP
+179 
-194 EGAFDLDY
+194 
-202 YTVAYAKVKGAQELT
+202 
-217 AFTDEYDDYIDDV
+217 
-230 MDSLKDFG
+230 
-238 DRRAKLRYDD
+238 
-248 IIDEAQGKIDDA
+248 
-260 QKELDD
+260 
-266 KEKEADEKL
+266 
-275 SDAEQELKDARRK
+275 
-288 LDKGWREYRDGKKEL
+288 
-303 EESLPKL
+303 
-310 CDAECELADARQ
+310 
-322 ELIEG
+322 
-327 EQEYQKGLDE
+327 
-337 YNFGYAQYAE
+337 
-347 NKRKLDAA
+347 
-355 KAQLDAAKQQLD
+355 
-367 AAKQIPDQIA
+367 
-377 KLEGDIT
+377 
-384 ALEAQKKLLDPN
+384 
-396 DQEYKAIEA
+396 
-405 RITELSAKK
+405 
-414 AALVSASMSDTE
+414 DTE
-426 IAAAQAKIDA
+426 IALDNTLEGSLVKQLGDEITLTTSGGTVTLRVVGFIRSPMYISMFERGTSSIGNGTSDGFAYAS
-436 GMAEY
+436 G
-441 NAGKQELDAAK
+441 NAISSLGTKLPVMSLLNTYYTRADIVISGK
-452 AQLDAAKKKLDEGY
+452 EG
-466 EELQDGKRKYREGVE
+466 LS
-481 ELQDGWKKY
+481 
-490 YEGIDELPKAYKKL
+490 AYS
-504 KDGEKEYADGLEEY
+504 DEY
-518 EDAKREAEEKIADA
+518 EALVNEVTDR
-532 KKKLAD
+532 
-538 ARRKVAD
+538 
-545 IETCKWYILSRGY
+545 IEDYASTQSGTWYIQDRSG
-558 NPGYTGFGQDAD
+558 NPGYSDYSENTD
-570 RMANLASVFP
+570 RIAAVGDVFP
-580 VIFFLVAALV
+580 LIFFIVAALV
-590 CLTTMTRMVEEQRTQ
+590 CLTTMTRMVEEQRIEMGT
-605 IGLMK
+605 MK
-610 ALGYGRWDISKKYL
+610 ALGYGGWQIAMKY
-624 CYGLFPSLAGSLLG
+624 
-638 IIIGHIV
+638 
-645 FPTMIYVSYQIMY
+645 
-658 EMPNIRLSLYPGIC
+658 
-672 IWATIAA
+672 A
-679 VACTTL
+679 VYAM
-685 STLWACISTLTDSP
+685 SACISGGVVGAIIGFKLFPYVIMKGYSIMYYLGKLETPYRADIAFMAIAAMAVCTAAATFSACYASLKEVP
-699 ANLMRPKAPKAGRR
+699 ATLMRPKAPKAGRR

-759 TAFGLNDSIIEKQ
+759 TAFGLNDSIFGIIEKQ

-952 VRTIGSIYDSVWD
+952 VRTIGSIYASVWD

-1069 AFALTIAFSLIVN
+1069 AFALTIVFSLIVN

>member
-1 VTALRK
+1 MNALTLK
-7 DLIREIK
+7 NLLREIK
-14 NSKNRFLSIA
+14 RTFTKFLSIFA
-24 ILIALAVA
+24 ICALGVA
-32 FLSGLKATAPDM
+32 FFAGIRATSPDM
-44 KNTGDE
+44 KEAGDRLYNT
-50 YLDKQQ
+50 YNLS
-56 LMDIQVLSTLGLTKG
+56 DISVISTSGLT
-71 DIKALGAQDNI
+71 ADNI
-82 ERAVGAYCIDA
+82 RDLESIEGIQAVRASLFVDAMARGTDEKEKNLRLYSMPIKLKSEYAPLIDLIPDY
-93 WAGDLVAKA
+93 GIDTSPE
-102 YSITD
+102 YE
-107 GMNLLTVT
+107 MNGVEIV
-115 SGRMPESPD
+115 SGRMPLNDTETALDYTLEGSLVKQLGDEITLTTSGGTVTLRVVGFIRSP
-124 ECIVDKNLLEKMK
+124 M
-137 ISVGDSITIDPS
+137 
-149 DDYEDCLTHKNF
+149 
-161 TIVGTAVSPYY
+161 Y
-172 ISVERGS
+172 ISMFERGTS
-179 ASIGSGNVRAYVYLP
+179 SIGNGTSDGFAYASGNAISSLGTKLP
-194 EGAFDLDY
+194 VMSLLNTY
-202 YTVAYAKVKGAQELT
+202 YTRADIVISGKEGLSAYS
-217 AFTDEYDDYIDDV
+217 DEY
-230 MDSLKDFG
+230 
-238 DRRAKLRYDD
+238 
-248 IIDEAQGKIDDA
+248 E
-260 QKELDD
+260 
-266 KEKEADEKL
+266 
-275 SDAEQELKDARRK
+275 
-288 LDKGWREYRDGKKEL
+288 
-303 EESLPKL
+303 
-310 CDAECELADARQ
+310 
-322 ELIEG
+322 
-327 EQEYQKGLDE
+327 
-337 YNFGYAQYAE
+337 
-347 NKRKLDAA
+347 
-355 KAQLDAAKQQLD
+355 
-367 AAKQIPDQIA
+367 
-377 KLEGDIT
+377 
-384 ALEAQKKLLDPN
+384 
-396 DQEYKAIEA
+396 
-405 RITELSAKK
+405 
-414 AALVSASMSDTE
+414 ALVNEVTDRIEDYASTQSGT
-426 IAAAQAKIDA
+426 
-436 GMAEY
+436 
-441 NAGKQELDAAK
+441 
-452 AQLDAAKKKLDEGY
+452 
-466 EELQDGKRKYREGVE
+466 
-481 ELQDGWKKY
+481 
-490 YEGIDELPKAYKKL
+490 
-504 KDGEKEYADGLEEY
+504 
-518 EDAKREAEEKIADA
+518 
-532 KKKLAD
+532 
-538 ARRKVAD
+538 
-545 IETCKWYILSRGY
+545 WYIQDRSG
-558 NPGYTGFGQDAD
+558 NPGYSDYSENTD
-570 RMANLASVFP
+570 RIAAVGDVFP
-580 VIFFLVAALV
+580 LIFFIVAALV
-590 CLTTMTRMVEEQRTQ
+590 CLTTMTRMVEEQRIEMGT
-605 IGLMK
+605 MK
-610 ALGYGRWDISKKYL
+610 ALGYGGWQIAMKY
-624 CYGLFPSLAGSLLG
+624 
-638 IIIGHIV
+638 
-645 FPTMIYVSYQIMY
+645 
-658 EMPNIRLSLYPGIC
+658 
-672 IWATIAA
+672 A
-679 VACTTL
+679 VYAM
-685 STLWACISTLTDSP
+685 SACISGGVVGAIIGFKLFPYVIMKGYSIMYYLGKLETPYRADIAFMAIAAMAVCTAAATFSACYASLKEVP
-699 ANLMRPKAPKAGRR
+699 ATLMRPKAPKAGRR

-759 TAFGLNDSIIEKQ
+759 TAFGLNDSIFGIIEKQ

-809 VMFCLDSQMECKNG
+809 VMFCLDSQMECKNS

-871 SIKAGD
+871 SIKIGD
-877 EINMRTGGEDHL
+877 GINMRTGGEDHL
-889 MRVIGVA
+889 MRVIGIA

>member
-1 VTALRK
+1 MNALTLK
-7 DLIREIK
+7 NLLREIK
-14 NSKNRFLSIA
+14 RTFTKFLSIFA
-24 ILIALAVA
+24 ICALGVA
-32 FLSGLKATAPDM
+32 FFAGIRATSPDM
-44 KNTGDE
+44 KEAGDRLYNT
-50 YLDKQQ
+50 YNLS
-56 LMDIQVLSTLGLTKG
+56 DISVISTSGLT
-71 DIKALGAQDNI
+71 ADNI
-82 ERAVGAYCIDA
+82 RDLESIEGIRAVRASLFVDAMARGTGEKEKNLRLYSMPIKLKSEYAPLIDLIPDY
-93 WAGDLVAKA
+93 GIDTSPE
-102 YSITD
+102 YE
-107 GMNLLTVT
+107 MNGVEIV
-115 SGRMPESPD
+115 SGRMPLNDTETALDYTLEGSLVKQLGDEITLTTSGGTVTLRVVGFIRSP
-124 ECIVDKNLLEKMK
+124 M
-137 ISVGDSITIDPS
+137 
-149 DDYEDCLTHKNF
+149 
-161 TIVGTAVSPYY
+161 Y
-172 ISVERGS
+172 ISMFERGTS
-179 ASIGSGNVRAYVYLP
+179 SIGNGTSDGFAYASGNAISSLGTKLP
-194 EGAFDLDY
+194 VMSLLNTY
-202 YTVAYAKVKGAQELT
+202 YTRADIVISGKEGLSAYS
-217 AFTDEYDDYIDDV
+217 DEY
-230 MDSLKDFG
+230 
-238 DRRAKLRYDD
+238 
-248 IIDEAQGKIDDA
+248 E
-260 QKELDD
+260 
-266 KEKEADEKL
+266 
-275 SDAEQELKDARRK
+275 
-288 LDKGWREYRDGKKEL
+288 
-303 EESLPKL
+303 
-310 CDAECELADARQ
+310 
-322 ELIEG
+322 
-327 EQEYQKGLDE
+327 
-337 YNFGYAQYAE
+337 
-347 NKRKLDAA
+347 
-355 KAQLDAAKQQLD
+355 
-367 AAKQIPDQIA
+367 
-377 KLEGDIT
+377 
-384 ALEAQKKLLDPN
+384 
-396 DQEYKAIEA
+396 
-405 RITELSAKK
+405 
-414 AALVSASMSDTE
+414 ALVNEVTDRIEDYASTQSGT
-426 IAAAQAKIDA
+426 
-436 GMAEY
+436 
-441 NAGKQELDAAK
+441 
-452 AQLDAAKKKLDEGY
+452 
-466 EELQDGKRKYREGVE
+466 
-481 ELQDGWKKY
+481 
-490 YEGIDELPKAYKKL
+490 
-504 KDGEKEYADGLEEY
+504 
-518 EDAKREAEEKIADA
+518 
-532 KKKLAD
+532 
-538 ARRKVAD
+538 
-545 IETCKWYILSRGY
+545 WYIQDRSG
-558 NPGYTGFGQDAD
+558 NPGYSDYSENTD
-570 RMANLASVFP
+570 RIAAVGDVFP
-580 VIFFLVAALV
+580 LIFFIVAALV
-590 CLTTMTRMVEEQRTQ
+590 CLTTMTRMVEEQRIEMGT
-605 IGLMK
+605 MK
-610 ALGYGRWDISKKYL
+610 ALGYGGWQIAMKY
-624 CYGLFPSLAGSLLG
+624 
-638 IIIGHIV
+638 
-645 FPTMIYVSYQIMY
+645 
-658 EMPNIRLSLYPGIC
+658 
-672 IWATIAA
+672 A
-679 VACTTL
+679 VYAM
-685 STLWACISTLTDSP
+685 SACISGGVVGAIIGFKLFPYVIMKAYSIMYYLGKLETPYRADIAFMAIAAMAVCTAAATFSACYASLKEVP
-699 ANLMRPKAPKAGRR
+699 ATLMRPKAPKAGRR

-759 TAFGLNDSIIEKQ
+759 TAFGLNDSIFGIIEKQ

-843 RINLHNGGA
+843 RISLHNGGA

-913 VFGKAMQYNGFM
+913 VFGKAMQYNGLM

-952 VRTIGSIYDSVWD
+952 VRTIESIYASVWD

-1003 LATLRVLGFYDKEM
+1003 LATLRVIGFYDKEM

-1058 VRSAKPLSYVY
+1058 VRSTKPLSYVY

>member
-1 VTALRK
+1 MNALTLK
-7 DLIREIK
+7 NLLREIK
-14 NSKNRFLSIA
+14 RTFTKFLSIFA
-24 ILIALAVA
+24 ICALGVA
-32 FLSGLKATAPDM
+32 FFAGIRATSPDM
-44 KNTGDE
+44 KEAGDRLYNT
-50 YLDKQQ
+50 YNLS
-56 LMDIQVLSTLGLTKG
+56 DISVISTSGLT
-71 DIKALGAQDNI
+71 ADNI
-82 ERAVGAYCIDA
+82 RDLESIEGIQAVRASLFVDAMARGTGEKEKNLRLYSMPIKLKSEYAPLIDLIPDY
-93 WAGDLVAKA
+93 GIDTSPE
-102 YSITD
+102 YE
-107 GMNLLTVT
+107 MNGVEIV
-115 SGRMPESPD
+115 SGRMPL
-124 ECIVDKNLLEKMK
+124 N
-137 ISVGDSITIDPS
+137 
-149 DDYEDCLTHKNF
+149 
-161 TIVGTAVSPYY
+161 
-172 ISVERGS
+172 
-179 ASIGSGNVRAYVYLP
+179 
-194 EGAFDLDY
+194 
-202 YTVAYAKVKGAQELT
+202 
-217 AFTDEYDDYIDDV
+217 
-230 MDSLKDFG
+230 
-238 DRRAKLRYDD
+238 
-248 IIDEAQGKIDDA
+248 
-260 QKELDD
+260 
-266 KEKEADEKL
+266 
-275 SDAEQELKDARRK
+275 
-288 LDKGWREYRDGKKEL
+288 
-303 EESLPKL
+303 
-310 CDAECELADARQ
+310 
-322 ELIEG
+322 
-327 EQEYQKGLDE
+327 
-337 YNFGYAQYAE
+337 
-347 NKRKLDAA
+347 
-355 KAQLDAAKQQLD
+355 
-367 AAKQIPDQIA
+367 
-377 KLEGDIT
+377 
-384 ALEAQKKLLDPN
+384 
-396 DQEYKAIEA
+396 
-405 RITELSAKK
+405 
-414 AALVSASMSDTE
+414 DTE
-426 IAAAQAKIDA
+426 IALDNTLEGSLVKQLGDEITLTTSGGTVTLRVVGFIRSPMYISMFERGTSSIGNGTSDGFAYAS
-436 GMAEY
+436 G
-441 NAGKQELDAAK
+441 NAISSLGTKLPVMSLLNTYYTRADIVISGK
-452 AQLDAAKKKLDEGY
+452 EG
-466 EELQDGKRKYREGVE
+466 
-481 ELQDGWKKY
+481 
-490 YEGIDELPKAYKKL
+490 PSAYS
-504 KDGEKEYADGLEEY
+504 DEY
-518 EDAKREAEEKIADA
+518 EALVNEVTDR
-532 KKKLAD
+532 
-538 ARRKVAD
+538 
-545 IETCKWYILSRGY
+545 IEDYASTQSGTWYIQDRSG
-558 NPGYTGFGQDAD
+558 NPGYSDYSENTD
-570 RMANLASVFP
+570 RIAAVGDVFP
-580 VIFFLVAALV
+580 LIFFIVAALV
-590 CLTTMTRMVEEQRTQ
+590 CLTTMTRMVEEQRIEMGT
-605 IGLMK
+605 MK
-610 ALGYGRWDISKKYL
+610 ALGYGGWQIAMKY
-624 CYGLFPSLAGSLLG
+624 
-638 IIIGHIV
+638 
-645 FPTMIYVSYQIMY
+645 
-658 EMPNIRLSLYPGIC
+658 
-672 IWATIAA
+672 A
-679 VACTTL
+679 VYAM
-685 STLWACISTLTDSP
+685 SACISGGVVGAIIGFKLFPYVIMKGYSIMYYLGKLETPYRADIAFMAIAAMAVCTAAATFSACYASLKEVP
-699 ANLMRPKAPKAGRR
+699 ATLMRPKAPKAGRR
-713 VLLEKIPFIWKKLS
+713 VLLEKMPFIWKKLS

-759 TAFGLNDSIIEKQ
+759 TAFGLNDSIFGIIEKQ

-871 SIKAGD
+871 SIKIGD
-877 EINMRTGGEDHL
+877 GINMRTGGEDHL
-889 MRVIGVA
+889 MRVIGIA

-913 VFGKAMQYNGFM
+913 VFGKAMLYNGFM

-1069 AFALTIAFSLIVN
+1069 AFALTIVFSLIVN

>member
-1 VTALRK
+1 MNALTLK
-7 DLIREIK
+7 NLLREIK
-14 NSKNRFLSIA
+14 RTFTKFLSIFA
-24 ILIALAVA
+24 ICALGVA
-32 FLSGLKATAPDM
+32 FFAGIRATSPDM
-44 KNTGDE
+44 KEAGDRLYNT
-50 YLDKQQ
+50 YNLS
-56 LMDIQVLSTLGLTKG
+56 DISVISTSGLT
-71 DIKALGAQDNI
+71 ADNI
-82 ERAVGAYCIDA
+82 RDLESIEGIQAVRASLFVDAMARGTGEKEKNLRLYSMPIKLKSEYAPLIDLIPDY
-93 WAGDLVAKA
+93 GIDTSPE
-102 YSITD
+102 YE
-107 GMNLLTVT
+107 MNGVEIV
-115 SGRMPESPD
+115 SGRMPLNDTETALDYTLEGSLVKQLGDEITLTTSGGTVTLRVVGFIRSP
-124 ECIVDKNLLEKMK
+124 M
-137 ISVGDSITIDPS
+137 
-149 DDYEDCLTHKNF
+149 
-161 TIVGTAVSPYY
+161 Y
-172 ISVERGS
+172 ISMFERGTS
-179 ASIGSGNVRAYVYLP
+179 SIGNGTSDGFAYASGNAISSLGTKLP
-194 EGAFDLDY
+194 VMSLLNTY
-202 YTVAYAKVKGAQELT
+202 YTRADIVISGKEGLSAYS
-217 AFTDEYDDYIDDV
+217 DEY
-230 MDSLKDFG
+230 
-238 DRRAKLRYDD
+238 
-248 IIDEAQGKIDDA
+248 E
-260 QKELDD
+260 
-266 KEKEADEKL
+266 
-275 SDAEQELKDARRK
+275 
-288 LDKGWREYRDGKKEL
+288 
-303 EESLPKL
+303 
-310 CDAECELADARQ
+310 
-322 ELIEG
+322 
-327 EQEYQKGLDE
+327 
-337 YNFGYAQYAE
+337 
-347 NKRKLDAA
+347 
-355 KAQLDAAKQQLD
+355 
-367 AAKQIPDQIA
+367 
-377 KLEGDIT
+377 
-384 ALEAQKKLLDPN
+384 
-396 DQEYKAIEA
+396 
-405 RITELSAKK
+405 
-414 AALVSASMSDTE
+414 ALVNEVTDRIEDYASTQSGT
-426 IAAAQAKIDA
+426 
-436 GMAEY
+436 
-441 NAGKQELDAAK
+441 
-452 AQLDAAKKKLDEGY
+452 
-466 EELQDGKRKYREGVE
+466 
-481 ELQDGWKKY
+481 
-490 YEGIDELPKAYKKL
+490 
-504 KDGEKEYADGLEEY
+504 
-518 EDAKREAEEKIADA
+518 
-532 KKKLAD
+532 
-538 ARRKVAD
+538 
-545 IETCKWYILSRGY
+545 WYIQDRSG
-558 NPGYTGFGQDAD
+558 NPGYSDYSENTD
-570 RMANLASVFP
+570 RIAAVGDVFP
-580 VIFFLVAALV
+580 LIFFIVAALV
-590 CLTTMTRMVEEQRTQ
+590 CLTTMTRMVEEQRIEMGT
-605 IGLMK
+605 MK
-610 ALGYGRWDISKKYL
+610 ALGYGGWQIAMKY
-624 CYGLFPSLAGSLLG
+624 
-638 IIIGHIV
+638 
-645 FPTMIYVSYQIMY
+645 
-658 EMPNIRLSLYPGIC
+658 
-672 IWATIAA
+672 AA
-679 VACTTL
+679 YAM
-685 STLWACISTLTDSP
+685 SACISGGVVGAIIGFKLFPYVIMKGYSIMYYLGKLETPYRADIAFMAIAAMAVCTAAATFSACYASLKEVP
-699 ANLMRPKAPKAGRR
+699 ATLMRPKAPKAGRR

-759 TAFGLNDSIIEKQ
+759 TAFGLNDSIFGIIEKQ

-837 AGSMAG
+837 AESMAG

-871 SIKAGD
+871 SIKVGD

-952 VRTIGSIYDSVWD
+952 VRTIGSIYASVWD

-1069 AFALTIAFSLIVN
+1069 AFALTIVFSLIVN

>member
-1 VTALRK
+1 MNALTLK
-7 DLIREIK
+7 NLLREIK
-14 NSKNRFLSIA
+14 RTFTKFLSIFA
-24 ILIALAVA
+24 ICALGVA
-32 FLSGLKATAPDM
+32 FFAGIRATSPDM
-44 KNTGDE
+44 KEPGDRLYNT
-50 YLDKQQ
+50 YNLS
-56 LMDIQVLSTLGLTKG
+56 DISVISTSGLT
-71 DIKALGAQDNI
+71 ADNI
-82 ERAVGAYCIDA
+82 RDLESIEGIQAVRASLFVDAMARGTGEKEKNLRLYSMPIKLKSEYAPLIDLIPDY
-93 WAGDLVAKA
+93 GIDTSPE
-102 YSITD
+102 YE
-107 GMNLLTVT
+107 MNGVEIV
-115 SGRMPESPD
+115 SGRMPL
-124 ECIVDKNLLEKMK
+124 N
-137 ISVGDSITIDPS
+137 
-149 DDYEDCLTHKNF
+149 
-161 TIVGTAVSPYY
+161 
-172 ISVERGS
+172 
-179 ASIGSGNVRAYVYLP
+179 
-194 EGAFDLDY
+194 
-202 YTVAYAKVKGAQELT
+202 
-217 AFTDEYDDYIDDV
+217 
-230 MDSLKDFG
+230 
-238 DRRAKLRYDD
+238 
-248 IIDEAQGKIDDA
+248 
-260 QKELDD
+260 
-266 KEKEADEKL
+266 
-275 SDAEQELKDARRK
+275 
-288 LDKGWREYRDGKKEL
+288 
-303 EESLPKL
+303 
-310 CDAECELADARQ
+310 
-322 ELIEG
+322 
-327 EQEYQKGLDE
+327 
-337 YNFGYAQYAE
+337 
-347 NKRKLDAA
+347 
-355 KAQLDAAKQQLD
+355 
-367 AAKQIPDQIA
+367 
-377 KLEGDIT
+377 
-384 ALEAQKKLLDPN
+384 
-396 DQEYKAIEA
+396 
-405 RITELSAKK
+405 
-414 AALVSASMSDTE
+414 DTE
-426 IAAAQAKIDA
+426 IALDNTLEGSLVKQLGDEITLTTA
-436 GMAEY
+436 GGSVTLRVVGFIRSPMYISLFERGTSSIGNGTSDGFAY
-441 NAGKQELDAAK
+441 ASGNAISSLGTKLPVMSLLNTYYTRADIVISGK
-452 AQLDAAKKKLDEGY
+452 EG
-466 EELQDGKRKYREGVE
+466 LS
-481 ELQDGWKKY
+481 
-490 YEGIDELPKAYKKL
+490 AYS
-504 KDGEKEYADGLEEY
+504 DEY
-518 EDAKREAEEKIADA
+518 EALVNEVTDR
-532 KKKLAD
+532 
-538 ARRKVAD
+538 
-545 IETCKWYILSRGY
+545 IEDYASTQSGTWYIQGRSG
-558 NPGYTGFGQDAD
+558 NPGYSDYSENTD
-570 RMANLASVFP
+570 RIAAVGDVFP
-580 VIFFLVAALV
+580 LIFFIVAALV
-590 CLTTMTRMVEEQRTQ
+590 CLTTMTRMVEEQRIEMGT
-605 IGLMK
+605 MK
-610 ALGYGRWDISKKYL
+610 ALGYGGWQIAMKY
-624 CYGLFPSLAGSLLG
+624 A
-638 IIIGHIV
+638 
-645 FPTMIYVSYQIMY
+645 SYAM
-658 EMPNIRLSLYPGIC
+658 S
-672 IWATIAA
+672 
-679 VACTTL
+679 
-685 STLWACISTLTDSP
+685 ACISGGVVGAIIGFKLFPYVIMKGYSIMYYLGKLETPYRADIAFMAIAAMAVCTAAATFSACYASLKEVP
-699 ANLMRPKAPKAGRR
+699 ATLMRPKAPKAGRR

-759 TAFGLNDSIIEKQ
+759 TAFGLNDSIFGIIEKQ

-889 MRVIGVA
+889 MRVIGIA

-939 MSTQLLSDSRMYT
+939 MSSQLLSDSRMYT
-952 VRTIGSIYDSVWD
+952 VRTIGSIYDSVWE

-1017 YAYIFRENNALSV
+1017 YDYIFRENNALSV

-1069 AFALTIAFSLIVN
+1069 AFALTIVFSLIVN

>member
-1 VTALRK
+1 MNALTLK
-7 DLIREIK
+7 NLLREIK
-14 NSKNRFLSIA
+14 RTFTKFLSIFA
-24 ILIALAVA
+24 ICALGVA
-32 FLSGLKATAPDM
+32 FFAGIRATSPDM
-44 KNTGDE
+44 KEAGDRLYNT
-50 YLDKQQ
+50 YNLS
-56 LMDIQVLSTLGLTKG
+56 DISVISTSGLT
-71 DIKALGAQDNI
+71 ADNI
-82 ERAVGAYCIDA
+82 RDLESIEGIQAVRASLFVDAMARGTGEKEKNLRLYSMPIKLKSEYAPLIDLIPDY
-93 WAGDLVAKA
+93 GIDTSPE
-102 YSITD
+102 YE
-107 GMNLLTVT
+107 MNGVEIV
-115 SGRMPESPD
+115 SGRMPL
-124 ECIVDKNLLEKMK
+124 N
-137 ISVGDSITIDPS
+137 
-149 DDYEDCLTHKNF
+149 
-161 TIVGTAVSPYY
+161 
-172 ISVERGS
+172 
-179 ASIGSGNVRAYVYLP
+179 
-194 EGAFDLDY
+194 
-202 YTVAYAKVKGAQELT
+202 
-217 AFTDEYDDYIDDV
+217 
-230 MDSLKDFG
+230 
-238 DRRAKLRYDD
+238 
-248 IIDEAQGKIDDA
+248 
-260 QKELDD
+260 
-266 KEKEADEKL
+266 
-275 SDAEQELKDARRK
+275 
-288 LDKGWREYRDGKKEL
+288 
-303 EESLPKL
+303 
-310 CDAECELADARQ
+310 
-322 ELIEG
+322 
-327 EQEYQKGLDE
+327 
-337 YNFGYAQYAE
+337 
-347 NKRKLDAA
+347 
-355 KAQLDAAKQQLD
+355 
-367 AAKQIPDQIA
+367 
-377 KLEGDIT
+377 
-384 ALEAQKKLLDPN
+384 
-396 DQEYKAIEA
+396 
-405 RITELSAKK
+405 
-414 AALVSASMSDTE
+414 DTE
-426 IAAAQAKIDA
+426 IALDNTLEGSLVKQLGDEITLTTA
-436 GMAEY
+436 GGSVTLRVVGFIRSPMYISLFERGTSSIGNGTSDGFAY
-441 NAGKQELDAAK
+441 ASGNAISSLGTKLPVMSLLNTYYTRADIVISGK
-452 AQLDAAKKKLDEGY
+452 EG
-466 EELQDGKRKYREGVE
+466 LS
-481 ELQDGWKKY
+481 
-490 YEGIDELPKAYKKL
+490 AYS
-504 KDGEKEYADGLEEY
+504 DEY
-518 EDAKREAEEKIADA
+518 EALVNEVTDR
-532 KKKLAD
+532 
-538 ARRKVAD
+538 
-545 IETCKWYILSRGY
+545 IEDYASTQSGTWYIQGRSG
-558 NPGYTGFGQDAD
+558 NPGYSDYSENTD
-570 RMANLASVFP
+570 RIAAVGDVFP
-580 VIFFLVAALV
+580 LIFFIVAALV
-590 CLTTMTRMVEEQRTQ
+590 CLTTMTRMVEEQRIEMGT
-605 IGLMK
+605 MK
-610 ALGYGRWDISKKYL
+610 ALGYGGWQIAMKY
-624 CYGLFPSLAGSLLG
+624 
-638 IIIGHIV
+638 
-645 FPTMIYVSYQIMY
+645 
-658 EMPNIRLSLYPGIC
+658 
-672 IWATIAA
+672 A
-679 VACTTL
+679 VYAM
-685 STLWACISTLTDSP
+685 SACISGGVVGAIIGFKLFPYVIMKGYSIMYYLGKLETPYRADIAFMAIAAMAVCTAAATFSACYASLKEVP
-699 ANLMRPKAPKAGRR
+699 ATLMRPKAPKAGRR

-759 TAFGLNDSIIEKQ
+759 TAFGLNDSIFGIIEKQ

-877 EINMRTGGEDHL
+877 EINMRTGGEDHF

-952 VRTIGSIYDSVWD
+952 VRTIESIYDSVRD

-1069 AFALTIAFSLIVN
+1069 AFALTIVFSLIVN

>member
-1 VTALRK
+1 MNALTLK
-7 DLIREIK
+7 NLLREIK
-14 NSKNRFLSIA
+14 RTFTKFLSIFA
-24 ILIALAVA
+24 ICALGVA
-32 FLSGLKATAPDM
+32 FFAGIRATSPDM
-44 KNTGDE
+44 KEAGDRLYNT
-50 YLDKQQ
+50 YNLS
-56 LMDIQVLSTLGLTKG
+56 DISVISTSGLT
-71 DIKALGAQDNI
+71 ADNI
-82 ERAVGAYCIDA
+82 RDLESIEGIQAVRASLFVDAMARGTGEKEKNLRLYSMPIKLKSEYAPLIDLIPDY
-93 WAGDLVAKA
+93 GIDTSPE
-102 YSITD
+102 YE
-107 GMNLLTVT
+107 MNGVEIV
-115 SGRMPESPD
+115 SGRMPLNDTETALDYTLEGSLVKQLGDEITLTTSGGTVTLRVVGFIRSP
-124 ECIVDKNLLEKMK
+124 M
-137 ISVGDSITIDPS
+137 
-149 DDYEDCLTHKNF
+149 
-161 TIVGTAVSPYY
+161 Y
-172 ISVERGS
+172 ISMFERGTS
-179 ASIGSGNVRAYVYLP
+179 SIGNGTSDGFAYASGNAISSLGTKLP
-194 EGAFDLDY
+194 VMSLLNTY
-202 YTVAYAKVKGAQELT
+202 YTRADIVISGKEGLSAYS
-217 AFTDEYDDYIDDV
+217 DEY
-230 MDSLKDFG
+230 
-238 DRRAKLRYDD
+238 
-248 IIDEAQGKIDDA
+248 E
-260 QKELDD
+260 
-266 KEKEADEKL
+266 
-275 SDAEQELKDARRK
+275 
-288 LDKGWREYRDGKKEL
+288 
-303 EESLPKL
+303 
-310 CDAECELADARQ
+310 
-322 ELIEG
+322 
-327 EQEYQKGLDE
+327 
-337 YNFGYAQYAE
+337 
-347 NKRKLDAA
+347 
-355 KAQLDAAKQQLD
+355 
-367 AAKQIPDQIA
+367 
-377 KLEGDIT
+377 
-384 ALEAQKKLLDPN
+384 
-396 DQEYKAIEA
+396 
-405 RITELSAKK
+405 
-414 AALVSASMSDTE
+414 ALVNEVTDRIEDYASTQSGT
-426 IAAAQAKIDA
+426 
-436 GMAEY
+436 
-441 NAGKQELDAAK
+441 
-452 AQLDAAKKKLDEGY
+452 
-466 EELQDGKRKYREGVE
+466 
-481 ELQDGWKKY
+481 
-490 YEGIDELPKAYKKL
+490 
-504 KDGEKEYADGLEEY
+504 
-518 EDAKREAEEKIADA
+518 
-532 KKKLAD
+532 
-538 ARRKVAD
+538 
-545 IETCKWYILSRGY
+545 WYVQGRSG
-558 NPGYTGFGQDAD
+558 NPGYSDYSENTD
-570 RMANLASVFP
+570 RIAAVGDVFP
-580 VIFFLVAALV
+580 LIFFIVAALV
-590 CLTTMTRMVEEQRTQ
+590 CLTTMTRMVEEQRIEMGT
-605 IGLMK
+605 MK
-610 ALGYGRWDISKKYL
+610 ALGYGGWQIAMKY
-624 CYGLFPSLAGSLLG
+624 
-638 IIIGHIV
+638 
-645 FPTMIYVSYQIMY
+645 
-658 EMPNIRLSLYPGIC
+658 
-672 IWATIAA
+672 A
-679 VACTTL
+679 VYAM
-685 STLWACISTLTDSP
+685 SACISGGVVGAIIGFKLFPYVIMKGYSIMYYLGKLETPYRADIAFMAIAAMAVCTAAATFSACYASLKEVP
-699 ANLMRPKAPKAGRR
+699 ATLMRPKAPKAGRR

-759 TAFGLNDSIIEKQ
+759 TAFGLNDSIFGIIEKQ

-837 AGSMAG
+837 AESMAG
-843 RINLHNGGA
+843 RINLHNGGT

-889 MRVIGVA
+889 MRVIGIA

-952 VRTIGSIYDSVWD
+952 VRTIGSIYASVWD

>member
-1 VTALRK
+1 MNALTLK
-7 DLIREIK
+7 NLLREIK
-14 NSKNRFLSIA
+14 RTFTKFLSIFA
-24 ILIALAVA
+24 ICALGVA
-32 FLSGLKATAPDM
+32 FFAGIRATSPDM
-44 KNTGDE
+44 KEAGDRLYNT
-50 YLDKQQ
+50 YNLS
-56 LMDIQVLSTLGLTKG
+56 DISVISTSGLT
-71 DIKALGAQDNI
+71 ADNI
-82 ERAVGAYCIDA
+82 RDLESIEGIQAVRASLFVDAMARGTGEKEKNLRLYSMPIKLKSEYAPLIDLIPDY
-93 WAGDLVAKA
+93 GIDTSPE
-102 YSITD
+102 YE
-107 GMNLLTVT
+107 MNGVEIV
-115 SGRMPESPD
+115 SGRMPL
-124 ECIVDKNLLEKMK
+124 N
-137 ISVGDSITIDPS
+137 
-149 DDYEDCLTHKNF
+149 
-161 TIVGTAVSPYY
+161 
-172 ISVERGS
+172 
-179 ASIGSGNVRAYVYLP
+179 
-194 EGAFDLDY
+194 
-202 YTVAYAKVKGAQELT
+202 
-217 AFTDEYDDYIDDV
+217 
-230 MDSLKDFG
+230 
-238 DRRAKLRYDD
+238 
-248 IIDEAQGKIDDA
+248 
-260 QKELDD
+260 
-266 KEKEADEKL
+266 
-275 SDAEQELKDARRK
+275 
-288 LDKGWREYRDGKKEL
+288 
-303 EESLPKL
+303 
-310 CDAECELADARQ
+310 
-322 ELIEG
+322 
-327 EQEYQKGLDE
+327 
-337 YNFGYAQYAE
+337 
-347 NKRKLDAA
+347 
-355 KAQLDAAKQQLD
+355 
-367 AAKQIPDQIA
+367 
-377 KLEGDIT
+377 
-384 ALEAQKKLLDPN
+384 
-396 DQEYKAIEA
+396 
-405 RITELSAKK
+405 
-414 AALVSASMSDTE
+414 DTE
-426 IAAAQAKIDA
+426 IALDNTLEGSLVKQLGDEITLTTSGGTVTLRVVGFIRSPMYISMFERGTSSIGNGTSDGFAYAS
-436 GMAEY
+436 G
-441 NAGKQELDAAK
+441 NAISSLGTKLPVMSLLNTYYTRADIVISGK
-452 AQLDAAKKKLDEGY
+452 EG
-466 EELQDGKRKYREGVE
+466 LS
-481 ELQDGWKKY
+481 
-490 YEGIDELPKAYKKL
+490 AYS
-504 KDGEKEYADGLEEY
+504 DEY
-518 EDAKREAEEKIADA
+518 EALVNEVTDR
-532 KKKLAD
+532 
-538 ARRKVAD
+538 
-545 IETCKWYILSRGY
+545 IEDYASTQSGTWYIQDRSG
-558 NPGYTGFGQDAD
+558 NPGYSDYSENTD
-570 RMANLASVFP
+570 RIAAVGDVFP
-580 VIFFLVAALV
+580 LIFFIVAALV
-590 CLTTMTRMVEEQRTQ
+590 CLTTMTRMVEEQRIEMGT
-605 IGLMK
+605 MK
-610 ALGYGRWDISKKYL
+610 ALGYGGWQIAMKY
-624 CYGLFPSLAGSLLG
+624 
-638 IIIGHIV
+638 
-645 FPTMIYVSYQIMY
+645 
-658 EMPNIRLSLYPGIC
+658 
-672 IWATIAA
+672 A
-679 VACTTL
+679 VYAM
-685 STLWACISTLTDSP
+685 SACISGGVVGAIIGFKLFPYVIMKGYSIMYYLGKLETPYRADIAFMAIAAMAVCTAAATFSACYASLKEVP
-699 ANLMRPKAPKAGRR
+699 ATLMRPKAPKAGRR

-759 TAFGLNDSIIEKQ
+759 TAFGLNDSIFGIIEKQ

-823 GRSQS
+823 GRSQN

-837 AGSMAG
+837 AESMAG
-843 RINLHNGGA
+843 RVSLHNGGT

-913 VFGKAMQYNGFM
+913 VFGKAMLYNGFM

-1069 AFALTIAFSLIVN
+1069 AFALTIVFSLIVN

>member
-1 VTALRK
+1 MNALTLK
-7 DLIREIK
+7 NLLREIK
-14 NSKNRFLSIA
+14 RTFTKFLSIFA
-24 ILIALAVA
+24 ICALGVA
-32 FLSGLKATAPDM
+32 FFAGIRATSPDM
-44 KNTGDE
+44 KEAGDRLYNT
-50 YLDKQQ
+50 YNLS
-56 LMDIQVLSTLGLTKG
+56 DISVISTSGLT
-71 DIKALGAQDNI
+71 ADNI
-82 ERAVGAYCIDA
+82 RDLESIEGIQAVRASLFVDAMARGTGEKEKNLRLYSMPIKLKSEYAPLIDLIPDY
-93 WAGDLVAKA
+93 GIDTSPE
-102 YSITD
+102 YE
-107 GMNLLTVT
+107 MNGVEIV
-115 SGRMPESPD
+115 SGRMPL
-124 ECIVDKNLLEKMK
+124 N
-137 ISVGDSITIDPS
+137 
-149 DDYEDCLTHKNF
+149 
-161 TIVGTAVSPYY
+161 
-172 ISVERGS
+172 
-179 ASIGSGNVRAYVYLP
+179 
-194 EGAFDLDY
+194 
-202 YTVAYAKVKGAQELT
+202 
-217 AFTDEYDDYIDDV
+217 
-230 MDSLKDFG
+230 
-238 DRRAKLRYDD
+238 
-248 IIDEAQGKIDDA
+248 
-260 QKELDD
+260 
-266 KEKEADEKL
+266 
-275 SDAEQELKDARRK
+275 
-288 LDKGWREYRDGKKEL
+288 
-303 EESLPKL
+303 
-310 CDAECELADARQ
+310 
-322 ELIEG
+322 
-327 EQEYQKGLDE
+327 
-337 YNFGYAQYAE
+337 
-347 NKRKLDAA
+347 
-355 KAQLDAAKQQLD
+355 
-367 AAKQIPDQIA
+367 
-377 KLEGDIT
+377 
-384 ALEAQKKLLDPN
+384 
-396 DQEYKAIEA
+396 
-405 RITELSAKK
+405 
-414 AALVSASMSDTE
+414 DTE
-426 IAAAQAKIDA
+426 IALDYTLEGSLVKQLGDEITLTTSGGTVTLRVVGFIRSPMYISMFERGTSSIGNGTSDGFAYAS
-436 GMAEY
+436 G
-441 NAGKQELDAAK
+441 NAISSLGTKLPVMSLLNTYYTRADIVISGK
-452 AQLDAAKKKLDEGY
+452 EG
-466 EELQDGKRKYREGVE
+466 LS
-481 ELQDGWKKY
+481 
-490 YEGIDELPKAYKKL
+490 AYS
-504 KDGEKEYADGLEEY
+504 DEY
-518 EDAKREAEEKIADA
+518 EALVNEVTDR
-532 KKKLAD
+532 
-538 ARRKVAD
+538 
-545 IETCKWYILSRGY
+545 IEDYASTQSGTWYIQDRSG
-558 NPGYTGFGQDAD
+558 NPGYSDYSENTD
-570 RMANLASVFP
+570 RIAAVGDVFP
-580 VIFFLVAALV
+580 LIFFIVAALV
-590 CLTTMTRMVEEQRTQ
+590 CLTTMTRMVEEQRIEMGT
-605 IGLMK
+605 MK
-610 ALGYGRWDISKKYL
+610 ALGYGGWQIAMKY
-624 CYGLFPSLAGSLLG
+624 
-638 IIIGHIV
+638 
-645 FPTMIYVSYQIMY
+645 
-658 EMPNIRLSLYPGIC
+658 
-672 IWATIAA
+672 A
-679 VACTTL
+679 VYAM
-685 STLWACISTLTDSP
+685 SACISGGVVGAIIGFKLFPYVIMKGYSIMYYLGKLETPYRADIAFMAIAAMAVCTAAATFSACYASLKEVP
-699 ANLMRPKAPKAGRR
+699 ATLMRPKAPKAGRR

-759 TAFGLNDSIIEKQ
+759 TAFGLNDSIFGIIEKQ

-877 EINMRTGGEDHL
+877 EINMRTGGEDHF

-913 VFGKAMQYNGFM
+913 VFGKAMLYNGFM

-952 VRTIGSIYDSVWD
+952 VRTIGSIYASVWD

>member
-1 VTALRK
+1 MNALTLK
-7 DLIREIK
+7 NLLREIK
-14 NSKNRFLSIA
+14 RTFTKFLSIFA
-24 ILIALAVA
+24 ICALGVA
-32 FLSGLKATAPDM
+32 FFAGIRATSPDM
-44 KNTGDE
+44 KEAGDRLYNT
-50 YLDKQQ
+50 YNLS
-56 LMDIQVLSTLGLTKG
+56 DISVISTSGLT
-71 DIKALGAQDNI
+71 ADNI
-82 ERAVGAYCIDA
+82 RDLESIEGIRAVRASLFVDAMARGTGEKEKNLRLYSMPIKLKSEYVPLIDLIPDY
-93 WAGDLVAKA
+93 GIDTSPE
-102 YSITD
+102 YE
-107 GMNLLTVT
+107 MNGVEIV
-115 SGRMPESPD
+115 SGRMPL
-124 ECIVDKNLLEKMK
+124 N
-137 ISVGDSITIDPS
+137 
-149 DDYEDCLTHKNF
+149 
-161 TIVGTAVSPYY
+161 
-172 ISVERGS
+172 
-179 ASIGSGNVRAYVYLP
+179 
-194 EGAFDLDY
+194 
-202 YTVAYAKVKGAQELT
+202 
-217 AFTDEYDDYIDDV
+217 
-230 MDSLKDFG
+230 
-238 DRRAKLRYDD
+238 
-248 IIDEAQGKIDDA
+248 
-260 QKELDD
+260 
-266 KEKEADEKL
+266 
-275 SDAEQELKDARRK
+275 
-288 LDKGWREYRDGKKEL
+288 
-303 EESLPKL
+303 
-310 CDAECELADARQ
+310 
-322 ELIEG
+322 
-327 EQEYQKGLDE
+327 
-337 YNFGYAQYAE
+337 
-347 NKRKLDAA
+347 
-355 KAQLDAAKQQLD
+355 
-367 AAKQIPDQIA
+367 
-377 KLEGDIT
+377 
-384 ALEAQKKLLDPN
+384 
-396 DQEYKAIEA
+396 
-405 RITELSAKK
+405 
-414 AALVSASMSDTE
+414 DTE
-426 IAAAQAKIDA
+426 IALDNTLEGSLVKQLGDEITLTTSGGTVTLRVVGFIRSPMYISMFERGTSSIGNGTSDGFAYAS
-436 GMAEY
+436 G
-441 NAGKQELDAAK
+441 NAISSLGTKLPVMSLLNTYYTRADIVISGK
-452 AQLDAAKKKLDEGY
+452 EG
-466 EELQDGKRKYREGVE
+466 LS
-481 ELQDGWKKY
+481 
-490 YEGIDELPKAYKKL
+490 AYS
-504 KDGEKEYADGLEEY
+504 DEY
-518 EDAKREAEEKIADA
+518 EALVNEVTDR
-532 KKKLAD
+532 
-538 ARRKVAD
+538 
-545 IETCKWYILSRGY
+545 IEDYASTQSGTWYIQDRSG
-558 NPGYTGFGQDAD
+558 NPGYSDYSENTD
-570 RMANLASVFP
+570 RIAAVGDVFP
-580 VIFFLVAALV
+580 LIFFIVAALV
-590 CLTTMTRMVEEQRTQ
+590 CLTTMTRMVEEQRIEMGT
-605 IGLMK
+605 MK
-610 ALGYGRWDISKKYL
+610 ALGYGGWQIAMKY
-624 CYGLFPSLAGSLLG
+624 
-638 IIIGHIV
+638 
-645 FPTMIYVSYQIMY
+645 
-658 EMPNIRLSLYPGIC
+658 
-672 IWATIAA
+672 A
-679 VACTTL
+679 VYAM
-685 STLWACISTLTDSP
+685 SACISGGVVGAIIGFKLFPYVIMKGYSIMYYLGKLETPYRADIAFMAIAAMAVCTAAATFSACYASLKEVP
-699 ANLMRPKAPKAGRR
+699 ATLMRPKAPKAGRR

-759 TAFGLNDSIIEKQ
+759 TAFGLNDSIFGIIEKQ

>member
-1 VTALRK
+1 MNALTLK
-7 DLIREIK
+7 NLLREIK
-14 NSKNRFLSIA
+14 RTFTKFLSIFA
-24 ILIALAVA
+24 ICALGVA
-32 FLSGLKATAPDM
+32 FFAGIRATSPDM
-44 KNTGDE
+44 KEAGDRLYNT
-50 YLDKQQ
+50 YNLS
-56 LMDIQVLSTLGLTKG
+56 DISVISTSGLT
-71 DIKALGAQDNI
+71 ADNI
-82 ERAVGAYCIDA
+82 RDLESIEGIRAVRASLFVDA
-93 WAGDLVAKA
+93 MA
-102 YSITD
+102 
-107 GMNLLTVT
+107 
-115 SGRMPESPD
+115 R
-124 ECIVDKNLLEKMK
+124 
-137 ISVGDSITIDPS
+137 
-149 DDYEDCLTHKNF
+149 
-161 TIVGTAVSPYY
+161 GT
-172 ISVERGS
+172 
-179 ASIGSGNVRAYVYLP
+179 
-194 EGAFDLDY
+194 
-202 YTVAYAKVKGAQELT
+202 
-217 AFTDEYDDYIDDV
+217 
-230 MDSLKDFG
+230 
-238 DRRAKLRYDD
+238 
-248 IIDEAQGKIDDA
+248 
-260 QKELDD
+260 
-266 KEKEADEKL
+266 
-275 SDAEQELKDARRK
+275 
-288 LDKGWREYRDGKKEL
+288 
-303 EESLPKL
+303 
-310 CDAECELADARQ
+310 
-322 ELIEG
+322 G
-327 EQEYQKGLDE
+327 EQEKNLRLYSMPIKLKSEYVPLIDLIPDYGIDTSPEYEMNGVEIVSGCMPLNDTETALDYTLEGSLVKQLGDEITLTTSGGTVMLRVVGFIRSPMYISMFERGTSSIGNGTSDGFAYASGNAISSLGTKLPVMSLLNTYYTRADIVISGKEGLSAYSDE
-337 YNFGYAQYAE
+337 YE
-347 NKRKLDAA
+347 
-355 KAQLDAAKQQLD
+355 
-367 AAKQIPDQIA
+367 
-377 KLEGDIT
+377 
-384 ALEAQKKLLDPN
+384 
-396 DQEYKAIEA
+396 
-405 RITELSAKK
+405 
-414 AALVSASMSDTE
+414 ALVNEVTDRIEDYASTQSGT
-426 IAAAQAKIDA
+426 
-436 GMAEY
+436 
-441 NAGKQELDAAK
+441 
-452 AQLDAAKKKLDEGY
+452 
-466 EELQDGKRKYREGVE
+466 
-481 ELQDGWKKY
+481 
-490 YEGIDELPKAYKKL
+490 
-504 KDGEKEYADGLEEY
+504 
-518 EDAKREAEEKIADA
+518 
-532 KKKLAD
+532 
-538 ARRKVAD
+538 
-545 IETCKWYILSRGY
+545 WYIQDRSG
-558 NPGYTGFGQDAD
+558 NPGYSDYSENTD
-570 RMANLASVFP
+570 RIAAVGDVFP
-580 VIFFLVAALV
+580 LIFFIVAALV
-590 CLTTMTRMVEEQRTQ
+590 CLTTMTRMVEEQRIEMGT
-605 IGLMK
+605 MK
-610 ALGYGRWDISKKYL
+610 ALGYGGWQIAMKY
-624 CYGLFPSLAGSLLG
+624 
-638 IIIGHIV
+638 
-645 FPTMIYVSYQIMY
+645 
-658 EMPNIRLSLYPGIC
+658 
-672 IWATIAA
+672 A
-679 VACTTL
+679 VYAM
-685 STLWACISTLTDSP
+685 SACISGGVVGAIIGFKLFPYVIMKAYSIMYYLGKLETPYRADIAFMAIAAMAVCTAAATFSACYASLKEVP
-699 ANLMRPKAPKAGRR
+699 ATLMRPKAPKAGRR
-713 VLLEKIPFIWKKLS
+713 VLLERIPFIWKKLS

-759 TAFGLNDSIIEKQ
+759 TAFGLNDSIFGIIEKQ

-823 GRSQS
+823 GRSQN

-843 RINLHNGGA
+843 RVSLHNGGT

-913 VFGKAMQYNGFM
+913 VFGKAMQYNGLM

-952 VRTIGSIYDSVWD
+952 VRTIESIYASVWD

-1030 IGAFVGLVFGKIM
+1030 IGAFVGLLFGKIM

>member
-1 VTALRK
+1 MNALTLK
-7 DLIREIK
+7 NLLREIK
-14 NSKNRFLSIA
+14 RTFTKFLSIFA
-24 ILIALAVA
+24 ICALGVA
-32 FLSGLKATAPDM
+32 FFAGIRATSPDM
-44 KNTGDE
+44 KEAGDRLYNT
-50 YLDKQQ
+50 YNLS
-56 LMDIQVLSTLGLTKG
+56 DISVISTSGLT
-71 DIKALGAQDNI
+71 ADNI
-82 ERAVGAYCIDA
+82 RDLESIEGIRAVRASLFVDAMARGTGEKEKNLRLYSMPIKLKSEYAPLIDLIPDY
-93 WAGDLVAKA
+93 GIDTSPE
-102 YSITD
+102 YE
-107 GMNLLTVT
+107 MNGVEIV
-115 SGRMPESPD
+115 SGRMPLNDTETALDYTLEGSLVKQLGDEITLTTSGGTVTLRVVGFIRSP
-124 ECIVDKNLLEKMK
+124 M
-137 ISVGDSITIDPS
+137 
-149 DDYEDCLTHKNF
+149 
-161 TIVGTAVSPYY
+161 Y
-172 ISVERGS
+172 ISMFERGTS
-179 ASIGSGNVRAYVYLP
+179 SIGNGTSDGFAYASGNAISSLGTKLP
-194 EGAFDLDY
+194 VMSLLNTY
-202 YTVAYAKVKGAQELT
+202 YTRADIVISGKEGLSAYS
-217 AFTDEYDDYIDDV
+217 DEY
-230 MDSLKDFG
+230 
-238 DRRAKLRYDD
+238 
-248 IIDEAQGKIDDA
+248 E
-260 QKELDD
+260 
-266 KEKEADEKL
+266 
-275 SDAEQELKDARRK
+275 
-288 LDKGWREYRDGKKEL
+288 
-303 EESLPKL
+303 
-310 CDAECELADARQ
+310 
-322 ELIEG
+322 
-327 EQEYQKGLDE
+327 
-337 YNFGYAQYAE
+337 
-347 NKRKLDAA
+347 
-355 KAQLDAAKQQLD
+355 
-367 AAKQIPDQIA
+367 
-377 KLEGDIT
+377 
-384 ALEAQKKLLDPN
+384 
-396 DQEYKAIEA
+396 
-405 RITELSAKK
+405 
-414 AALVSASMSDTE
+414 ALVNEVTDRIEDYASTQSGT
-426 IAAAQAKIDA
+426 
-436 GMAEY
+436 
-441 NAGKQELDAAK
+441 
-452 AQLDAAKKKLDEGY
+452 
-466 EELQDGKRKYREGVE
+466 
-481 ELQDGWKKY
+481 
-490 YEGIDELPKAYKKL
+490 
-504 KDGEKEYADGLEEY
+504 
-518 EDAKREAEEKIADA
+518 
-532 KKKLAD
+532 
-538 ARRKVAD
+538 
-545 IETCKWYILSRGY
+545 WYIQDRSG
-558 NPGYTGFGQDAD
+558 NPGYSDYSENTD
-570 RMANLASVFP
+570 RIAAVGDVFP
-580 VIFFLVAALV
+580 LIFFIVAALV
-590 CLTTMTRMVEEQRTQ
+590 CLTTMTRMVEEQRIEMGT
-605 IGLMK
+605 MK
-610 ALGYGRWDISKKYL
+610 ALGYGGWQIAMKY
-624 CYGLFPSLAGSLLG
+624 
-638 IIIGHIV
+638 
-645 FPTMIYVSYQIMY
+645 
-658 EMPNIRLSLYPGIC
+658 
-672 IWATIAA
+672 A
-679 VACTTL
+679 VYAM
-685 STLWACISTLTDSP
+685 SACISGGVVGAIIGFKLFPYVIMKAYSIMYYLGKLETPYRADIAFMAIAAMAVCTAAATFSACYASLKEVP
-699 ANLMRPKAPKAGRR
+699 ATLMRPKAPKAGRR

-759 TAFGLNDSIIEKQ
+759 TAFGLNDSIFGIIEKQ

-823 GRSQS
+823 GRSQN

-843 RINLHNGGA
+843 RVSLHNGGT

-913 VFGKAMQYNGFM
+913 VFGKAMLYNGFM

-952 VRTIGSIYDSVWD
+952 VRTIESIYASVWD

-1030 IGAFVGLVFGKIM
+1030 IGAFVGLLFGKIM

>member
-1 VTALRK
+1 MNALTLK
-7 DLIREIK
+7 NLLREIK
-14 NSKNRFLSIA
+14 RTFTKFLSIFA
-24 ILIALAVA
+24 ICALGVA
-32 FLSGLKATAPDM
+32 FFAGIRATSPDM
-44 KNTGDE
+44 KEAGDRLYNT
-50 YLDKQQ
+50 YNLS
-56 LMDIQVLSTLGLTKG
+56 DISVISTSGLT
-71 DIKALGAQDNI
+71 ADNI
-82 ERAVGAYCIDA
+82 RDLESIEGIRAVRASLFVDAMARGTGEKEKNLRLYSMPIKLKSEYAPLIDLIPDY
-93 WAGDLVAKA
+93 GIDTSPE
-102 YSITD
+102 YE
-107 GMNLLTVT
+107 MNGVEIV
-115 SGRMPESPD
+115 SGRMPLNDTETALDYTLEGSLVKQLGDEITLTTSGGTVTLRVVGFIRSP
-124 ECIVDKNLLEKMK
+124 M
-137 ISVGDSITIDPS
+137 
-149 DDYEDCLTHKNF
+149 
-161 TIVGTAVSPYY
+161 Y
-172 ISVERGS
+172 ISMFERGTS
-179 ASIGSGNVRAYVYLP
+179 SIGNGTSDGFAYASGNAISSLGTKLP
-194 EGAFDLDY
+194 VMSLLNTY
-202 YTVAYAKVKGAQELT
+202 YTRADIVISGKEGLSAYS
-217 AFTDEYDDYIDDV
+217 DEY
-230 MDSLKDFG
+230 
-238 DRRAKLRYDD
+238 
-248 IIDEAQGKIDDA
+248 E
-260 QKELDD
+260 
-266 KEKEADEKL
+266 
-275 SDAEQELKDARRK
+275 
-288 LDKGWREYRDGKKEL
+288 
-303 EESLPKL
+303 
-310 CDAECELADARQ
+310 
-322 ELIEG
+322 
-327 EQEYQKGLDE
+327 
-337 YNFGYAQYAE
+337 
-347 NKRKLDAA
+347 
-355 KAQLDAAKQQLD
+355 
-367 AAKQIPDQIA
+367 
-377 KLEGDIT
+377 
-384 ALEAQKKLLDPN
+384 
-396 DQEYKAIEA
+396 
-405 RITELSAKK
+405 
-414 AALVSASMSDTE
+414 ALVNEVTDRIEDYASTQSGT
-426 IAAAQAKIDA
+426 
-436 GMAEY
+436 
-441 NAGKQELDAAK
+441 
-452 AQLDAAKKKLDEGY
+452 
-466 EELQDGKRKYREGVE
+466 
-481 ELQDGWKKY
+481 
-490 YEGIDELPKAYKKL
+490 
-504 KDGEKEYADGLEEY
+504 
-518 EDAKREAEEKIADA
+518 
-532 KKKLAD
+532 
-538 ARRKVAD
+538 
-545 IETCKWYILSRGY
+545 WYIQDRSG
-558 NPGYTGFGQDAD
+558 NPGYSDYSENTD
-570 RMANLASVFP
+570 RIAAVGDVFP
-580 VIFFLVAALV
+580 LIFFIVAALV
-590 CLTTMTRMVEEQRTQ
+590 CLTTMTRMVEEQRIEMGT
-605 IGLMK
+605 MK
-610 ALGYGRWDISKKYL
+610 ALGYGGWQIAMKY
-624 CYGLFPSLAGSLLG
+624 
-638 IIIGHIV
+638 
-645 FPTMIYVSYQIMY
+645 
-658 EMPNIRLSLYPGIC
+658 
-672 IWATIAA
+672 A
-679 VACTTL
+679 VYAM
-685 STLWACISTLTDSP
+685 SACISGGVVGAIIGFKLFPYVIMKAYSIMYYLGKLETPYRADIAFMAIAAMAVCTAAATFSACYASLKEVP
-699 ANLMRPKAPKAGRR
+699 ATLMRPKAPKAGRR

-759 TAFGLNDSIIEKQ
+759 TAFGLNDSIFGIIEKQ

-823 GRSQS
+823 GRSQN

-843 RINLHNGGA
+843 RVSLHNGGA

-913 VFGKAMQYNGFM
+913 VFGKAMQYNGLM

-952 VRTIGSIYDSVWD
+952 VRTIESIYASVWD

-1030 IGAFVGLVFGKIM
+1030 IGAFVGLLFGKIM

-1069 AFALTIAFSLIVN
+1069 AFALTIVFSLIVN

>member
-1 VTALRK
+1 MNALTLK
-7 DLIREIK
+7 NLLREIK
-14 NSKNRFLSIA
+14 RTFTKFLSIFA
-24 ILIALAVA
+24 ICALGVA
-32 FLSGLKATAPDM
+32 FFAGIRATSPDM
-44 KNTGDE
+44 KEAGDRLYNT
-50 YLDKQQ
+50 YNLS
-56 LMDIQVLSTLGLTKG
+56 DISVISTSGLT
-71 DIKALGAQDNI
+71 ADNI
-82 ERAVGAYCIDA
+82 RDLESIEGIRAVRASLFVDAMARGTGEKEKNLRLYSMPIKLKSEYVPLIDLIPDY
-93 WAGDLVAKA
+93 GIDTSPE
-102 YSITD
+102 YE
-107 GMNLLTVT
+107 MNGVEIV
-115 SGRMPESPD
+115 SGRMPLNDTETALDYTLEGSLVKQLGDEITLTTSGGTVTLRVVGFIRSP
-124 ECIVDKNLLEKMK
+124 M
-137 ISVGDSITIDPS
+137 
-149 DDYEDCLTHKNF
+149 
-161 TIVGTAVSPYY
+161 Y
-172 ISVERGS
+172 ISMFERGTS
-179 ASIGSGNVRAYVYLP
+179 SIGNGTSDGFAYASGNAISSLGTKLP
-194 EGAFDLDY
+194 VMSLLNTY
-202 YTVAYAKVKGAQELT
+202 YTRADIVISGKEGLSAYS
-217 AFTDEYDDYIDDV
+217 DEY
-230 MDSLKDFG
+230 
-238 DRRAKLRYDD
+238 
-248 IIDEAQGKIDDA
+248 E
-260 QKELDD
+260 
-266 KEKEADEKL
+266 
-275 SDAEQELKDARRK
+275 
-288 LDKGWREYRDGKKEL
+288 
-303 EESLPKL
+303 
-310 CDAECELADARQ
+310 
-322 ELIEG
+322 
-327 EQEYQKGLDE
+327 
-337 YNFGYAQYAE
+337 
-347 NKRKLDAA
+347 
-355 KAQLDAAKQQLD
+355 
-367 AAKQIPDQIA
+367 
-377 KLEGDIT
+377 
-384 ALEAQKKLLDPN
+384 
-396 DQEYKAIEA
+396 
-405 RITELSAKK
+405 
-414 AALVSASMSDTE
+414 ALVNEVTDRIEDYASTQSGT
-426 IAAAQAKIDA
+426 
-436 GMAEY
+436 
-441 NAGKQELDAAK
+441 
-452 AQLDAAKKKLDEGY
+452 
-466 EELQDGKRKYREGVE
+466 
-481 ELQDGWKKY
+481 
-490 YEGIDELPKAYKKL
+490 
-504 KDGEKEYADGLEEY
+504 
-518 EDAKREAEEKIADA
+518 
-532 KKKLAD
+532 
-538 ARRKVAD
+538 
-545 IETCKWYILSRGY
+545 WYIQDRSG
-558 NPGYTGFGQDAD
+558 NPGYSDYSENTD
-570 RMANLASVFP
+570 RIAAVGDVFP
-580 VIFFLVAALV
+580 LIFFIVVALV
-590 CLTTMTRMVEEQRTQ
+590 CLTTMTRMVEEQRIEMGT
-605 IGLMK
+605 MK
-610 ALGYGRWDISKKYL
+610 ALGYGGWQIAMKY
-624 CYGLFPSLAGSLLG
+624 
-638 IIIGHIV
+638 
-645 FPTMIYVSYQIMY
+645 
-658 EMPNIRLSLYPGIC
+658 
-672 IWATIAA
+672 A
-679 VACTTL
+679 VYAM
-685 STLWACISTLTDSP
+685 SACISGGVVGAIIGFKLFPYVIMKAYSIMYYLGKLETPYRADIAFMAIAAMAVCTAAATFSACYASLKEVP
-699 ANLMRPKAPKAGRR
+699 ATLMRPKAPKAGRR

-759 TAFGLNDSIIEKQ
+759 TAFGLNDSIFGIIEKQ

-823 GRSQS
+823 GRSQN

-843 RINLHNGGA
+843 RVSLHNGGT

-913 VFGKAMQYNGFM
+913 VFGKAMQYNGLM

-952 VRTIGSIYDSVWD
+952 VRTIESIYASVWD

-1030 IGAFVGLVFGKIM
+1030 IGAFVGLLFGKIM

-1069 AFALTIAFSLIVN
+1069 AFALTIVFSLIVN

>member
-1 VTALRK
+1 MNALTLK
-7 DLIREIK
+7 NLLREIK
-14 NSKNRFLSIA
+14 RTFTKFLSIFA
-24 ILIALAVA
+24 ICALGVA
-32 FLSGLKATAPDM
+32 FFAGIRATSPDM
-44 KNTGDE
+44 KEAGDRLYNT
-50 YLDKQQ
+50 YNLS
-56 LMDIQVLSTLGLTKG
+56 DISVISTSGLT
-71 DIKALGAQDNI
+71 ADNI
-82 ERAVGAYCIDA
+82 RDLESIEGIQAVRASLFVDAMARGTGEKEKNLRLYSMPIKLKSEYAPLIDLIPDY
-93 WAGDLVAKA
+93 GIDTSPE
-102 YSITD
+102 YE
-107 GMNLLTVT
+107 MNGVEIV
-115 SGRMPESPD
+115 SGRMPLNDTETALDYTLEGSLVKQLGD
-124 ECIVDKNLLEKMK
+124 E
-137 ISVGDSITIDPS
+137 IT
-149 DDYEDCLTHKNF
+149 LT
-161 TIVGTAVSPYY
+161 TSGGTVTLRIVGFIRSPMY
-172 ISVERGS
+172 ISMFERGTS
-179 ASIGSGNVRAYVYLP
+179 SIGNGTSDGFAYASGNAISSLGTKLP
-194 EGAFDLDY
+194 VMSLLNTY
-202 YTVAYAKVKGAQELT
+202 YTRADIVISGKEGLSAYS
-217 AFTDEYDDYIDDV
+217 DEY
-230 MDSLKDFG
+230 
-238 DRRAKLRYDD
+238 
-248 IIDEAQGKIDDA
+248 E
-260 QKELDD
+260 
-266 KEKEADEKL
+266 
-275 SDAEQELKDARRK
+275 
-288 LDKGWREYRDGKKEL
+288 
-303 EESLPKL
+303 
-310 CDAECELADARQ
+310 
-322 ELIEG
+322 
-327 EQEYQKGLDE
+327 
-337 YNFGYAQYAE
+337 
-347 NKRKLDAA
+347 
-355 KAQLDAAKQQLD
+355 
-367 AAKQIPDQIA
+367 
-377 KLEGDIT
+377 
-384 ALEAQKKLLDPN
+384 
-396 DQEYKAIEA
+396 
-405 RITELSAKK
+405 
-414 AALVSASMSDTE
+414 ALVNEVTDRIEDYASTQSGT
-426 IAAAQAKIDA
+426 
-436 GMAEY
+436 
-441 NAGKQELDAAK
+441 
-452 AQLDAAKKKLDEGY
+452 
-466 EELQDGKRKYREGVE
+466 
-481 ELQDGWKKY
+481 
-490 YEGIDELPKAYKKL
+490 
-504 KDGEKEYADGLEEY
+504 
-518 EDAKREAEEKIADA
+518 
-532 KKKLAD
+532 
-538 ARRKVAD
+538 
-545 IETCKWYILSRGY
+545 WYIQDRSG
-558 NPGYTGFGQDAD
+558 NPGYSDYSENTD
-570 RMANLASVFP
+570 RIAAVGDVFP
-580 VIFFLVAALV
+580 LIFFIVAALV
-590 CLTTMTRMVEEQRTQ
+590 CLTTMTRMVEEQRIEMGT
-605 IGLMK
+605 MK
-610 ALGYGRWDISKKYL
+610 ALGYGGWQIAMKY
-624 CYGLFPSLAGSLLG
+624 
-638 IIIGHIV
+638 
-645 FPTMIYVSYQIMY
+645 
-658 EMPNIRLSLYPGIC
+658 
-672 IWATIAA
+672 AA
-679 VACTTL
+679 YAM
-685 STLWACISTLTDSP
+685 SACISGGVVGAIIGFKLFPYVIMKGYSIMYYLGKLETPYRADIAFMAIAAMAVCTAAATFSACYASLKEVP
-699 ANLMRPKAPKAGRR
+699 ATLMRPKAPKAGRR

-759 TAFGLNDSIIEKQ
+759 TAFGLNDSIFGIIEKQ

-837 AGSMAG
+837 AESMAG
-843 RINLHNGGA
+843 RVNLHNGGA

-871 SIKAGD
+871 SIKVGD
-877 EINMRTGGEDHL
+877 EINMRTGGEDHF

-913 VFGKAMQYNGFM
+913 VFGKEMQYNGFM

-939 MSTQLLSDSRMYT
+939 MSSQLLSDSRMYT

>member
-1 VTALRK
+1 MNALTLK
-7 DLIREIK
+7 NLLREIK
-14 NSKNRFLSIA
+14 RTFTKFLSIFA
-24 ILIALAVA
+24 ICALGVA
-32 FLSGLKATAPDM
+32 FFAGIRATSPDM
-44 KNTGDE
+44 KEAGDRLYNT
-50 YLDKQQ
+50 YNLS
-56 LMDIQVLSTLGLTKG
+56 DISVISTSGLT
-71 DIKALGAQDNI
+71 ADNI
-82 ERAVGAYCIDA
+82 RDLESIEGIRAVRASLFVDAMARGTGEKEKNLRLYSMPIKLKSEYAPLIDLIPDY
-93 WAGDLVAKA
+93 GIDTSPE
-102 YSITD
+102 YE
-107 GMNLLTVT
+107 MNGVEIV
-115 SGRMPESPD
+115 SGRMPLNDTETALDYTLEGSLVKQLGDEITLTTSGGTVMLRVVGFIRSP
-124 ECIVDKNLLEKMK
+124 M
-137 ISVGDSITIDPS
+137 
-149 DDYEDCLTHKNF
+149 
-161 TIVGTAVSPYY
+161 Y
-172 ISVERGS
+172 ISMFERGTS
-179 ASIGSGNVRAYVYLP
+179 SIGNGISDGFAYASGNAISSLGTKLP
-194 EGAFDLDY
+194 VMSLLNTY
-202 YTVAYAKVKGAQELT
+202 YTRADIVISGKEGLSAYS
-217 AFTDEYDDYIDDV
+217 DEY
-230 MDSLKDFG
+230 
-238 DRRAKLRYDD
+238 
-248 IIDEAQGKIDDA
+248 E
-260 QKELDD
+260 
-266 KEKEADEKL
+266 
-275 SDAEQELKDARRK
+275 
-288 LDKGWREYRDGKKEL
+288 
-303 EESLPKL
+303 
-310 CDAECELADARQ
+310 
-322 ELIEG
+322 
-327 EQEYQKGLDE
+327 
-337 YNFGYAQYAE
+337 
-347 NKRKLDAA
+347 
-355 KAQLDAAKQQLD
+355 
-367 AAKQIPDQIA
+367 
-377 KLEGDIT
+377 
-384 ALEAQKKLLDPN
+384 
-396 DQEYKAIEA
+396 
-405 RITELSAKK
+405 
-414 AALVSASMSDTE
+414 ALVNEVTDRIEDYASTQSGT
-426 IAAAQAKIDA
+426 
-436 GMAEY
+436 
-441 NAGKQELDAAK
+441 
-452 AQLDAAKKKLDEGY
+452 
-466 EELQDGKRKYREGVE
+466 
-481 ELQDGWKKY
+481 
-490 YEGIDELPKAYKKL
+490 
-504 KDGEKEYADGLEEY
+504 
-518 EDAKREAEEKIADA
+518 
-532 KKKLAD
+532 
-538 ARRKVAD
+538 
-545 IETCKWYILSRGY
+545 WYIQDRSG
-558 NPGYTGFGQDAD
+558 NPGYSDYSENTD
-570 RMANLASVFP
+570 RIAAVGDVFP
-580 VIFFLVAALV
+580 LIFFIVAALV
-590 CLTTMTRMVEEQRTQ
+590 CLTTMTRMVEEQRIEMGT
-605 IGLMK
+605 MK
-610 ALGYGRWDISKKYL
+610 ALGYGGWQIAMKY
-624 CYGLFPSLAGSLLG
+624 
-638 IIIGHIV
+638 
-645 FPTMIYVSYQIMY
+645 
-658 EMPNIRLSLYPGIC
+658 
-672 IWATIAA
+672 A
-679 VACTTL
+679 VYAM
-685 STLWACISTLTDSP
+685 SACISGGVVGAIIGFKLFPYVIMKAYSIMYYLGKLETPYRADIAFMAIAAMAVCTAAATFSACYASLKEVP
-699 ANLMRPKAPKAGRR
+699 ATLMRPKAPKAGRR
-713 VLLEKIPFIWKKLS
+713 VLLERIPFIWKKLS

-759 TAFGLNDSIIEKQ
+759 TAFGLNDSIFGIIEKQ

-843 RINLHNGGA
+843 RISLHNGGA

-913 VFGKAMQYNGFM
+913 VFGKAMLYNGFM

-952 VRTIGSIYDSVWD
+952 VRTIGSIYASVWD

-1030 IGAFVGLVFGKIM
+1030 IGAFVGLLFGKIM

-1069 AFALTIAFSLIVN
+1069 AFALTIVFSLIVN

>member
-1 VTALRK
+1 MNALTLK
-7 DLIREIK
+7 NLLREIK
-14 NSKNRFLSIA
+14 RTFTKFLSIFA
-24 ILIALAVA
+24 ICALGVA
-32 FLSGLKATAPDM
+32 FFAGIRATSPDM
-44 KNTGDE
+44 KEAGDRLYNT
-50 YLDKQQ
+50 YNLS
-56 LMDIQVLSTLGLTKG
+56 DISVISTSGLT
-71 DIKALGAQDNI
+71 ADNI
-82 ERAVGAYCIDA
+82 RDLESIEGIRAVRASLFVDAMARGTGEKEKNLRLYSMPIKLKSEYAPLIDLIPDY
-93 WAGDLVAKA
+93 GIDTSPE
-102 YSITD
+102 YE
-107 GMNLLTVT
+107 MNGVEIV
-115 SGRMPESPD
+115 SGRMPLNDTETALDYTLEGSLVKQLGDEITLTTSGGTVTLRVVGFIRSP
-124 ECIVDKNLLEKMK
+124 M
-137 ISVGDSITIDPS
+137 
-149 DDYEDCLTHKNF
+149 
-161 TIVGTAVSPYY
+161 Y
-172 ISVERGS
+172 ISMFERGTS
-179 ASIGSGNVRAYVYLP
+179 SIGNGTSDGFAYASGNAISSLGTKLP
-194 EGAFDLDY
+194 VMSLLNTY
-202 YTVAYAKVKGAQELT
+202 YTRADIVISGKEGLSAYS
-217 AFTDEYDDYIDDV
+217 DEY
-230 MDSLKDFG
+230 
-238 DRRAKLRYDD
+238 
-248 IIDEAQGKIDDA
+248 E
-260 QKELDD
+260 
-266 KEKEADEKL
+266 
-275 SDAEQELKDARRK
+275 
-288 LDKGWREYRDGKKEL
+288 
-303 EESLPKL
+303 
-310 CDAECELADARQ
+310 
-322 ELIEG
+322 
-327 EQEYQKGLDE
+327 
-337 YNFGYAQYAE
+337 
-347 NKRKLDAA
+347 
-355 KAQLDAAKQQLD
+355 
-367 AAKQIPDQIA
+367 
-377 KLEGDIT
+377 
-384 ALEAQKKLLDPN
+384 
-396 DQEYKAIEA
+396 
-405 RITELSAKK
+405 
-414 AALVSASMSDTE
+414 ALVNEVTDRIEDYASTQSGT
-426 IAAAQAKIDA
+426 
-436 GMAEY
+436 
-441 NAGKQELDAAK
+441 
-452 AQLDAAKKKLDEGY
+452 
-466 EELQDGKRKYREGVE
+466 
-481 ELQDGWKKY
+481 
-490 YEGIDELPKAYKKL
+490 
-504 KDGEKEYADGLEEY
+504 
-518 EDAKREAEEKIADA
+518 
-532 KKKLAD
+532 
-538 ARRKVAD
+538 
-545 IETCKWYILSRGY
+545 WYIQDRSG
-558 NPGYTGFGQDAD
+558 NPGYSDYSENTD
-570 RMANLASVFP
+570 RIAAVGDVFP
-580 VIFFLVAALV
+580 LIFFIVAALV
-590 CLTTMTRMVEEQRTQ
+590 CLTTMTRMVEEQRIEMGT
-605 IGLMK
+605 MK
-610 ALGYGRWDISKKYL
+610 ALGYGGWQIAMKY
-624 CYGLFPSLAGSLLG
+624 
-638 IIIGHIV
+638 
-645 FPTMIYVSYQIMY
+645 
-658 EMPNIRLSLYPGIC
+658 
-672 IWATIAA
+672 A
-679 VACTTL
+679 VYAM
-685 STLWACISTLTDSP
+685 SACISGGVVGAIIGFKLFPYVIMKAYSIMYYLGKLETPYRADIAFMAIAAMAVCTAAATFSACYASLKEVP
-699 ANLMRPKAPKAGRR
+699 ATLMRPKAPKAGRR

-759 TAFGLNDSIIEKQ
+759 TAFGLNDSIFGIIEKQ

-823 GRSQS
+823 GRSQN

-843 RINLHNGGA
+843 RVSLHNGGT

-877 EINMRTGGEDHL
+877 EINMRTGGEDHF

-913 VFGKAMQYNGFM
+913 VFGKAMLYNGFM

-952 VRTIGSIYDSVWD
+952 VRTIESIYASVWD

-1030 IGAFVGLVFGKIM
+1030 IGAFVGLLFGKIM

>member
-1 VTALRK
+1 MNALTLK
-7 DLIREIK
+7 NLLREIK
-14 NSKNRFLSIA
+14 RTFTKFLSIFA
-24 ILIALAVA
+24 ICALGVA
-32 FLSGLKATAPDM
+32 FFAGIRATSPDM
-44 KNTGDE
+44 KEAGDRLYNT
-50 YLDKQQ
+50 YNLS
-56 LMDIQVLSTLGLTKG
+56 DISVISTSGLT
-71 DIKALGAQDNI
+71 ADNI
-82 ERAVGAYCIDA
+82 RDLESIEGIQAVRASLFVDAMARGTGEKEKNLRLYSMPIKLKSEYAPLIDLIPDY
-93 WAGDLVAKA
+93 GIDTSPE
-102 YSITD
+102 YE
-107 GMNLLTVT
+107 MNGVEIV
-115 SGRMPESPD
+115 SGRMPLNDTETALDYTLEGSLVKQLGDEITLTTSGGTVTLRVVGFIRSPMYISMFERGTSSIGNGTSDGFAYASGNAISSLGTKLPVMSLLNTYYTRADIVISGKEGLSAYSD
-124 ECIVDKNLLEKMK
+124 EYEALVNEVTDRI
-137 ISVGDSITIDPS
+137 
-149 DDYEDCLTHKNF
+149 DDYASTQS
-161 TIVGTAVSPYY
+161 GT
-172 ISVERGS
+172 
-179 ASIGSGNVRAYVYLP
+179 
-194 EGAFDLDY
+194 
-202 YTVAYAKVKGAQELT
+202 
-217 AFTDEYDDYIDDV
+217 
-230 MDSLKDFG
+230 
-238 DRRAKLRYDD
+238 
-248 IIDEAQGKIDDA
+248 
-260 QKELDD
+260 
-266 KEKEADEKL
+266 
-275 SDAEQELKDARRK
+275 
-288 LDKGWREYRDGKKEL
+288 
-303 EESLPKL
+303 
-310 CDAECELADARQ
+310 
-322 ELIEG
+322 
-327 EQEYQKGLDE
+327 
-337 YNFGYAQYAE
+337 
-347 NKRKLDAA
+347 
-355 KAQLDAAKQQLD
+355 
-367 AAKQIPDQIA
+367 
-377 KLEGDIT
+377 
-384 ALEAQKKLLDPN
+384 
-396 DQEYKAIEA
+396 
-405 RITELSAKK
+405 
-414 AALVSASMSDTE
+414 
-426 IAAAQAKIDA
+426 
-436 GMAEY
+436 
-441 NAGKQELDAAK
+441 
-452 AQLDAAKKKLDEGY
+452 
-466 EELQDGKRKYREGVE
+466 
-481 ELQDGWKKY
+481 
-490 YEGIDELPKAYKKL
+490 
-504 KDGEKEYADGLEEY
+504 
-518 EDAKREAEEKIADA
+518 
-532 KKKLAD
+532 
-538 ARRKVAD
+538 
-545 IETCKWYILSRGY
+545 WYIQDRSG
-558 NPGYTGFGQDAD
+558 NPGYSDYSENTD
-570 RMANLASVFP
+570 RIAAVGDVFP
-580 VIFFLVAALV
+580 LIFFIVAALV
-590 CLTTMTRMVEEQRTQ
+590 CLTTMTRMVEEQRIEMGT
-605 IGLMK
+605 MK
-610 ALGYGRWDISKKYL
+610 ALGYGGWQIAMKY
-624 CYGLFPSLAGSLLG
+624 
-638 IIIGHIV
+638 
-645 FPTMIYVSYQIMY
+645 
-658 EMPNIRLSLYPGIC
+658 
-672 IWATIAA
+672 A
-679 VACTTL
+679 VYAM
-685 STLWACISTLTDSP
+685 SACISGGVVGAIIGFKLFPYVIMKGYSIMYYLGKLETPYRADIAFMAIAAMAVCTAAATFSACYASLKEVP
-699 ANLMRPKAPKAGRR
+699 ATLMRPKAPKAGRR

-759 TAFGLNDSIIEKQ
+759 TAFGLNDSIFGIIEKQ

-837 AGSMAG
+837 AESMGG
-843 RINLHNGGA
+843 RVSLHNGGT

-913 VFGKAMQYNGFM
+913 VFGKAMLYNGFM

-1069 AFALTIAFSLIVN
+1069 AFALTIVFSLIVN

>member
-1 VTALRK
+1 MNALTLK
-7 DLIREIK
+7 NLLREIK
-14 NSKNRFLSIA
+14 RTFTKFLSIFA
-24 ILIALAVA
+24 RCALGVA
-32 FLSGLKATAPDM
+32 FFAGIRATSPDM
-44 KNTGDE
+44 KEAGDRLYNT
-50 YLDKQQ
+50 YNLS
-56 LMDIQVLSTLGLTKG
+56 DISVISTSGLT
-71 DIKALGAQDNI
+71 ADNI
-82 ERAVGAYCIDA
+82 RDLESIEGIQAVRASLFVDAMARGTDEKEKNLRLYSMPIKLKSEYAPLIDLIPDY
-93 WAGDLVAKA
+93 GIDTSPE
-102 YSITD
+102 YE
-107 GMNLLTVT
+107 MNGVEIV
-115 SGRMPESPD
+115 SGRMPLNDTETALDYTLEGSLVKQLGDEITLTTSGGTVTLRVIGFIRSP
-124 ECIVDKNLLEKMK
+124 M
-137 ISVGDSITIDPS
+137 
-149 DDYEDCLTHKNF
+149 
-161 TIVGTAVSPYY
+161 Y
-172 ISVERGS
+172 ISMFERGTS
-179 ASIGSGNVRAYVYLP
+179 SIGNGTSDGFAYASGNAISSLGTKLP
-194 EGAFDLDY
+194 VMSLLNTY
-202 YTVAYAKVKGAQELT
+202 YTRADIVISGKEGLSAYS
-217 AFTDEYDDYIDDV
+217 DEY
-230 MDSLKDFG
+230 
-238 DRRAKLRYDD
+238 
-248 IIDEAQGKIDDA
+248 E
-260 QKELDD
+260 
-266 KEKEADEKL
+266 
-275 SDAEQELKDARRK
+275 
-288 LDKGWREYRDGKKEL
+288 
-303 EESLPKL
+303 
-310 CDAECELADARQ
+310 
-322 ELIEG
+322 
-327 EQEYQKGLDE
+327 
-337 YNFGYAQYAE
+337 
-347 NKRKLDAA
+347 
-355 KAQLDAAKQQLD
+355 
-367 AAKQIPDQIA
+367 
-377 KLEGDIT
+377 
-384 ALEAQKKLLDPN
+384 
-396 DQEYKAIEA
+396 
-405 RITELSAKK
+405 
-414 AALVSASMSDTE
+414 ALVNEVTDRIEDYASTQSGT
-426 IAAAQAKIDA
+426 
-436 GMAEY
+436 
-441 NAGKQELDAAK
+441 
-452 AQLDAAKKKLDEGY
+452 
-466 EELQDGKRKYREGVE
+466 
-481 ELQDGWKKY
+481 
-490 YEGIDELPKAYKKL
+490 
-504 KDGEKEYADGLEEY
+504 
-518 EDAKREAEEKIADA
+518 
-532 KKKLAD
+532 
-538 ARRKVAD
+538 
-545 IETCKWYILSRGY
+545 WYIQDRSG
-558 NPGYTGFGQDAD
+558 NPGYSDYSENTD
-570 RMANLASVFP
+570 RIAAVGDVFP
-580 VIFFLVAALV
+580 LIFFIVAALV
-590 CLTTMTRMVEEQRTQ
+590 CLTTMTRMVEEQRIEMGT
-605 IGLMK
+605 MK
-610 ALGYGRWDISKKYL
+610 ALGYGGWQIAMKY
-624 CYGLFPSLAGSLLG
+624 
-638 IIIGHIV
+638 
-645 FPTMIYVSYQIMY
+645 
-658 EMPNIRLSLYPGIC
+658 
-672 IWATIAA
+672 A
-679 VACTTL
+679 VYAM
-685 STLWACISTLTDSP
+685 SACISGGVVGAIIGFKLFPYVIMKGYSIMYYLGKLETPYRADIAFMAIAAMAVCTAAATFSACYASLKEVP
-699 ANLMRPKAPKAGRR
+699 ATLMRPKAPKAGRR

-759 TAFGLNDSIIEKQ
+759 TAFGLNDSIFGIIEKQ

-837 AGSMAG
+837 AESMGG
-843 RINLHNGGA
+843 RVSLHNGGT

-1030 IGAFVGLVFGKIM
+1030 IGAFVGLLFGKIM

-1069 AFALTIAFSLIVN
+1069 AFALTIVFSLIVN

>member
-1 VTALRK
+1 MNALTLK
-7 DLIREIK
+7 NLLREIK
-14 NSKNRFLSIA
+14 RTFTKFLSIFA
-24 ILIALAVA
+24 ICALGVA
-32 FLSGLKATAPDM
+32 FFAGIRATSPDM
-44 KNTGDE
+44 KEAGDRLYNT
-50 YLDKQQ
+50 YNLS
-56 LMDIQVLSTLGLTKG
+56 DISVISTSGLT
-71 DIKALGAQDNI
+71 ADNI
-82 ERAVGAYCIDA
+82 RDLESIEGIQAVRASLFVDAMARGTGEKEKNLRLYSMPIKLKSEYAPLIDLIPDY
-93 WAGDLVAKA
+93 GIDTSPE
-102 YSITD
+102 YE
-107 GMNLLTVT
+107 MNGVEIV
-115 SGRMPESPD
+115 SGRMPLNDTETALDYTLEGSLVKQLGDEITLTTSGGTVTLRVVGFIRSP
-124 ECIVDKNLLEKMK
+124 M
-137 ISVGDSITIDPS
+137 
-149 DDYEDCLTHKNF
+149 
-161 TIVGTAVSPYY
+161 Y
-172 ISVERGS
+172 ISMFERGTS
-179 ASIGSGNVRAYVYLP
+179 SIGNGTSDGFAYASGNAISSLGTKLP
-194 EGAFDLDY
+194 VMSLLNTY
-202 YTVAYAKVKGAQELT
+202 YTRADIVISGKEGLSAYS
-217 AFTDEYDDYIDDV
+217 DEY
-230 MDSLKDFG
+230 
-238 DRRAKLRYDD
+238 
-248 IIDEAQGKIDDA
+248 E
-260 QKELDD
+260 
-266 KEKEADEKL
+266 
-275 SDAEQELKDARRK
+275 
-288 LDKGWREYRDGKKEL
+288 
-303 EESLPKL
+303 
-310 CDAECELADARQ
+310 
-322 ELIEG
+322 
-327 EQEYQKGLDE
+327 
-337 YNFGYAQYAE
+337 
-347 NKRKLDAA
+347 
-355 KAQLDAAKQQLD
+355 
-367 AAKQIPDQIA
+367 
-377 KLEGDIT
+377 
-384 ALEAQKKLLDPN
+384 
-396 DQEYKAIEA
+396 
-405 RITELSAKK
+405 
-414 AALVSASMSDTE
+414 ALVNEVTDRIEDYASTQSGT
-426 IAAAQAKIDA
+426 
-436 GMAEY
+436 
-441 NAGKQELDAAK
+441 
-452 AQLDAAKKKLDEGY
+452 
-466 EELQDGKRKYREGVE
+466 
-481 ELQDGWKKY
+481 
-490 YEGIDELPKAYKKL
+490 
-504 KDGEKEYADGLEEY
+504 
-518 EDAKREAEEKIADA
+518 
-532 KKKLAD
+532 
-538 ARRKVAD
+538 
-545 IETCKWYILSRGY
+545 WYIQDRSG
-558 NPGYTGFGQDAD
+558 NPGYSDYSENTD
-570 RMANLASVFP
+570 RIAAVGDVFP
-580 VIFFLVAALV
+580 LIFFIVAALV
-590 CLTTMTRMVEEQRTQ
+590 CLTTMTRMVEEQRIEMGT
-605 IGLMK
+605 MK
-610 ALGYGRWDISKKYL
+610 ALGYGGWQIAMKY
-624 CYGLFPSLAGSLLG
+624 
-638 IIIGHIV
+638 
-645 FPTMIYVSYQIMY
+645 
-658 EMPNIRLSLYPGIC
+658 
-672 IWATIAA
+672 A
-679 VACTTL
+679 VYAM
-685 STLWACISTLTDSP
+685 SACISGGVVGAIIGFKLFPYVIMKGYSIMYYLGKLETPYRADIAFMAIAAMAVCTAAATFSACYASLKEVP
-699 ANLMRPKAPKAGRR
+699 ATLMRPKAPKAGRR

-759 TAFGLNDSIIEKQ
+759 TAFGLNDSIFGIIEKQ

-871 SIKAGD
+871 SIKVGD

-913 VFGKAMQYNGFM
+913 VFGKAMLYNGFM

-952 VRTIGSIYDSVWD
+952 VRTIGSIYASVWD

-1017 YAYIFRENNALSV
+1017 YDYIFRENNALSV
-1030 IGAFVGLVFGKIM
+1030 IGAFVGLLFGKIM

-1069 AFALTIAFSLIVN
+1069 AFALTIVFSLIVN

>member
-1 VTALRK
+1 MNALTLK
-7 DLIREIK
+7 NLLREIK
-14 NSKNRFLSIA
+14 RTFTKFLSIFA
-24 ILIALAVA
+24 ICALGVA
-32 FLSGLKATAPDM
+32 FFAGIRATSPDM
-44 KNTGDE
+44 KEAGDRLYNT
-50 YLDKQQ
+50 YNLS
-56 LMDIQVLSTLGLTKG
+56 DISVISTSGLT
-71 DIKALGAQDNI
+71 ADNI
-82 ERAVGAYCIDA
+82 RDLESIEGIQAVRASLFVDAMARGTGEKEKNLRLYSMPIKLKSEYAPLIDLIPDY
-93 WAGDLVAKA
+93 GIDTSPE
-102 YSITD
+102 YE
-107 GMNLLTVT
+107 MNGVEIV
-115 SGRMPESPD
+115 SGRMPL
-124 ECIVDKNLLEKMK
+124 N
-137 ISVGDSITIDPS
+137 
-149 DDYEDCLTHKNF
+149 
-161 TIVGTAVSPYY
+161 
-172 ISVERGS
+172 
-179 ASIGSGNVRAYVYLP
+179 
-194 EGAFDLDY
+194 
-202 YTVAYAKVKGAQELT
+202 
-217 AFTDEYDDYIDDV
+217 
-230 MDSLKDFG
+230 
-238 DRRAKLRYDD
+238 
-248 IIDEAQGKIDDA
+248 
-260 QKELDD
+260 
-266 KEKEADEKL
+266 
-275 SDAEQELKDARRK
+275 
-288 LDKGWREYRDGKKEL
+288 
-303 EESLPKL
+303 
-310 CDAECELADARQ
+310 
-322 ELIEG
+322 
-327 EQEYQKGLDE
+327 
-337 YNFGYAQYAE
+337 
-347 NKRKLDAA
+347 
-355 KAQLDAAKQQLD
+355 
-367 AAKQIPDQIA
+367 
-377 KLEGDIT
+377 
-384 ALEAQKKLLDPN
+384 
-396 DQEYKAIEA
+396 
-405 RITELSAKK
+405 
-414 AALVSASMSDTE
+414 DTE
-426 IAAAQAKIDA
+426 IALDNTLEGSLVKQLGDEITLTTSGGTVTLRVVGFIRSPMYISMFERGTSSIGNGTSDGFAYAS
-436 GMAEY
+436 G
-441 NAGKQELDAAK
+441 NAISSLGTKLPVMSLLNTYYTRADIVISGK
-452 AQLDAAKKKLDEGY
+452 EG
-466 EELQDGKRKYREGVE
+466 
-481 ELQDGWKKY
+481 
-490 YEGIDELPKAYKKL
+490 PSAYS
-504 KDGEKEYADGLEEY
+504 DEY
-518 EDAKREAEEKIADA
+518 EALVNEVTDR
-532 KKKLAD
+532 
-538 ARRKVAD
+538 
-545 IETCKWYILSRGY
+545 IEDYASTQSGTWYIQDRSG
-558 NPGYTGFGQDAD
+558 NPGYSDYSENTD
-570 RMANLASVFP
+570 RIAAVGDVFP
-580 VIFFLVAALV
+580 LIFFIVAALV
-590 CLTTMTRMVEEQRTQ
+590 CLTTMTRMVEEQRIEMGT
-605 IGLMK
+605 MK
-610 ALGYGRWDISKKYL
+610 ALGYGGWQIAMKY
-624 CYGLFPSLAGSLLG
+624 
-638 IIIGHIV
+638 
-645 FPTMIYVSYQIMY
+645 
-658 EMPNIRLSLYPGIC
+658 
-672 IWATIAA
+672 A
-679 VACTTL
+679 VYAM
-685 STLWACISTLTDSP
+685 SACISGGVVGAIIGFKLFPYVIMKGYSIMYYLGKLETPYRADIAFMAIAAMAVCTAAATFSACYASLKEVP
-699 ANLMRPKAPKAGRR
+699 ATLMRPKAPKAGRR

-759 TAFGLNDSIIEKQ
+759 TAFGLNDSIFGIIEKQ

-871 SIKAGD
+871 SIKIGD
-877 EINMRTGGEDHL
+877 GINMRTGGEDHL

-1069 AFALTIAFSLIVN
+1069 AFALTIVFSLIVN